1 MKVKLERCKKIF
13 SMFLIIVLLFGI
25 LPVSALQGNVSD
37 STTSRIVKE
46 IVEMREESVKYF
58 ICEDGSYIAATY
70 SSPVH
75 YEESG
80 KWEEIDNTLTLN
92 TKSGEAVYSTK
103 NGFDVTIPQNL
114 ISGRSITATNKGYTV
129 SFKIKGDTNGLNM
142 RTTASVVDT
151 DKLPSVVKMN
161 DTVKMT
167 GEVSASA
174 DISSSGTLTEG
185 QKIEKFNAEKM
196 TVENQTSAVV
206 YKNFLNRS
214 DLEYVVTSNSLK
226 ENIVVYAPQSEYIYR
241 FDLDSGGLMPAEQA
255 DGSIKWVDPKN
266 PDETVFLLDA
276 PYMYDANDNESF
288 DVSMSVE
295 ADGDGYVLTVRA
307 DSDWIGE
314 SGRAFPVVIDPSWS
328 IPKSNFKDVY
338 VINGIC
344 ANEPR
349 SIKEIRAGRNLTNT
363 VRSYVK
369 IEMPANLPAGSVI
382 TGGELTFQK
391 QNYFK
396 ALGHNDID
404 ILVYDCKDV
413 ADWSETT
420 VCWNAQPFDNSRNG
434 YLNNNAE
441 LIDSIPATSD
451 LDSYSFDLTEAVK
464 RWVYTGINK
473 GIMIASSDEVTRTQV
488 DFYSSR
494 ASKIEKRPVMSISFD
509 APRVSTQVW
518 NPGAGATT
526 SSLINVVSSSP
537 WTVDVS
543 DVPWLSVA
551 SVTDDGFKLRAQ
563 SNPYADVRTGTVV
576 AKMTADNT
584 EIGRITVT
592 QLGTEPAVV
601 LDRDRWDVDE
611 GGGHERLVEVSSNA
625 SWSVSTNSSW
635 ITLDKTS
642 GRGNSTFTMSIGT
655 PNETYTTRTG
665 TVTVQ
670 AGDVVETI
678 IVTQFD
684 EVSGY
689 FNSIGEDGVSRVKS
703 SSEYNH
709 KLSKWAMEL
718 AYAAYNPLVG
728 GFAQVVPGA
737 FMEDDIPTATE
748 LFELEGFNTQSFNYS
763 DSDTV
768 AHVIAHRNIT
778 FDLSESTVYGNN
790 NSYSGGNS
798 NESFKNGSI
807 GAGLLADYY
816 NDWDSADVFR
826 LGIYRDSWQNNGM
839 VHLSESVD
847 EQNRLSSNDVRT
859 LVVVDIRGSETLQ
872 DWVTNVGSQLNPSWG
887 SFDDGAET
895 VLNSLIHGT
904 GDTVNCTECNG
915 VGCVMCMGYISYYN
929 IQNPIV
935 LVTGHSLGAAVAN
948 LVAAHLSTCND
959 DNCCGILN
967 GDGTDVYGYTFAT
980 PNTVDTNEEGK
991 VVYTGDNIYNIMNN
1005 NDAVTFL
1012 PRTLNPSDW
1021 RNSVWKRHGVDLHIT
1036 MPMSVATP
1044 LLRDKNTA
1052 VIGFGGHAMST
1063 YNDWLAALPD
1073 KLGKTADDIDLNDL
1087 LALTDNRDELGLL
1100 PKILWAKCPVSVTL
1114 KDEDGNV
1121 LAFESSN
1128 ANAVSPQ
1135 LANSSGI
1142 VSLVTDNNEKV
1153 FFIPFG
1159 YETVDINIE
1168 AYDYGT
1174 MTFATEVAGLGSAFN
1189 KTYNNI
1195 NLYPGKQFTAQIAE
1209 NSLVEDIQPVHVDE
1223 NGEQIPVEEN
1233 PLLKSAVIDN
1243 PRVPY
1248 GTYSIITVVTDKS
1261 VIKVRFICRANGA
1274 TITYTPD
1281 NEGVI
1286 SYIDNGDTLTW
1297 VIRRKFASGTVNY
1310 DVGVKVDK
1318 VWYVTPN
1325 VFTLTVY

>member
-1 MKVKLERCKKIF
+1 MKVKFERCKKIF

-103 NGFDVTIPQNL
+103 NGFDVTITQNL
-114 ISGRSITATNKGYTV
+114 TSGRSITATNKGYTV
-129 SFKIKGDTNGLNM
+129 SFKIKGDTNDLNM

-214 DLEYVVTSNSLK
+214 DLEYVITSNSLK

-241 FDLDSGGLMPAEQA
+241 FDLNSDGLVPAEQA
-255 DGSIKWVDPKN
+255 DGSIKWTDPKN
-266 PDETVFLLDA
+266 PDETVFFLDA

-349 SIKEIRAGRNLTNT
+349 AIKEIRAGRNLTNT

-369 IEMPANLPAGSVI
+369 IEMPENLPAGSVI

-551 SVTDDGFKLRAQ
+551 SATDDGFKLRAQ

-576 AKMTADNT
+576 VKMTADNT

-611 GGGHERLVEVSSNA
+611 SGEHERLVEVSSNA
-625 SWSVSTNSSW
+625 SWSVSTDSSW

-670 AGDVVETI
+670 AGDAVETI

-718 AYAAYNPLVG
+718 AYAAYNPLTG
-728 GFAQVVPGA
+728 PIAGLVPGI

-748 LFELEGFNTQSFNYS
+748 LLELEGFNVQSFNYGAN
-763 DSDTV
+763 DAV
-768 AHVIAHRNIT
+768 AHVIAHRSIVAGADTSDSYNGIDFYRGGT
-778 FDLSESTVYGNN
+778 NNGTSEKLFCIDRDGYWNST
-790 NSYSGGNS
+790 
-798 NESFKNGSI
+798 
-807 GAGLLADYY
+807 
-816 NDWDSADVFR
+816 DVLR
-826 LGIYRDSWQNNGM
+826 LGFSRNSEQNNGM
-839 VHLSESVD
+839 VRLSESAD
-847 EQNRLSSNDVRT
+847 EQNQLNNDENRV
-859 LVVVDIRGSETLQ
+859 LIVVDIRGSETLQ
-872 DWVTNVGSQLNPSWG
+872 DWIVNAGTQIPEIKR
-887 SFDDGAET
+887 SFSDGKNI
-895 VLNSLIHGT
+895 VLNSLLHGT
-904 GDTVNCTECNG
+904 GDTANCTECDG
-915 VGCVMCMGYISYYN
+915 DGCVICMGYIPYYN

-959 DNCCGILN
+959 VNCCGILN

-980 PNTVDTNEEGK
+980 PNTVDTNEEGS

-1012 PRTLNPSDW
+1012 PRTIDFSNW
-1021 RNSVWKRHGVDLHIT
+1021 RNSMWKRHGVDLHIT
-1036 MPMSVATP
+1036 MPMSVKIQA
-1044 LLRDKNTA
+1044 LKDNGTA

-1261 VIKVRFICRANGA
+1261 VIKVRFICRTNGA

-1281 NEGVI
+1281 HEGVI

-1297 VIRRKFASGTVNY
+1297 VIRRKFASGTVDY

>member
-1 MKVKLERCKKIF
+1 MKVKFERCKKIF

-114 ISGRSITATNKGYTV
+114 TSGRSITATNKGYTV
-129 SFKIKGDTNGLNM
+129 SFKIKGDTNDLNM

-241 FDLDSGGLMPAEQA
+241 FDLNSDGLVPAEQA
-255 DGSIKWVDPKN
+255 DGSIKWTDPKN
-266 PDETVFLLDA
+266 PDETVFFLDA

-349 SIKEIRAGRNLTNT
+349 AIKEIRAGRNLTNT

-369 IEMPANLPAGSVI
+369 IEMPENLPAGSVI

-551 SVTDDGFKLRAQ
+551 SATDDGFKLRAQ

-576 AKMTADNT
+576 VKMTADNT

-611 GGGHERLVEVSSNA
+611 SGEHERLVEVSSNA
-625 SWSVSTNSSW
+625 SWSVSTDSSW

-670 AGDVVETI
+670 AGDAVETI

-718 AYAAYNPLVG
+718 AYAAYNPLTG
-728 GFAQVVPGA
+728 PIAGLVPGI

-748 LFELEGFNTQSFNYS
+748 LLELEGFNVQSFNYGAN
-763 DSDTV
+763 DAV
-768 AHVIAHRNIT
+768 AHVIAHRSIVAGADTSDSYNGIDFYRGGT
-778 FDLSESTVYGNN
+778 NNGTSEKLFCIDRDGYWNST
-790 NSYSGGNS
+790 
-798 NESFKNGSI
+798 
-807 GAGLLADYY
+807 
-816 NDWDSADVFR
+816 DVLR
-826 LGIYRDSWQNNGM
+826 LGFSRNSEQNNGM
-839 VHLSESVD
+839 VRLSESAD
-847 EQNRLSSNDVRT
+847 EQNQLNNDENRV
-859 LVVVDIRGSETLQ
+859 LIVVDIRGSETLQ
-872 DWVTNVGSQLNPSWG
+872 DWIVNAGTQIPEIKR
-887 SFDDGAET
+887 SFSDGKNI
-895 VLNSLIHGT
+895 VLNSLLHGT
-904 GDTVNCTECNG
+904 GDTANCTECDG
-915 VGCVMCMGYISYYN
+915 DGCVICMGYIPYYN

-959 DNCCGILN
+959 VNCCGILN

-980 PNTVDTNEEGK
+980 PNTVDTNEEGSF
-991 VVYTGDNIYNIMNN
+991 VYTGDNIYNIMNN

-1012 PRTLNPSDW
+1012 PRTIDFSKLLVLKNTH
-1021 RNSVWKRHGVDLHIT
+1021 RICRICLLHIHRNH
-1036 MPMSVATP
+1036 
-1044 LLRDKNTA
+1044 L
-1052 VIGFGGHAMST
+1052 AM
-1063 YNDWLAALPD
+1063 
-1073 KLGKTADDIDLNDL
+1073 
-1087 LALTDNRDELGLL
+1087 
-1100 PKILWAKCPVSVTL
+1100 
-1114 KDEDGNV
+1114 
-1121 LAFESSN
+1121 
-1128 ANAVSPQ
+1128 
-1135 LANSSGI
+1135 
-1142 VSLVTDNNEKV
+1142 
-1153 FFIPFG
+1153 
-1159 YETVDINIE
+1159 
-1168 AYDYGT
+1168 
-1174 MTFATEVAGLGSAFN
+1174 
-1189 KTYNNI
+1189 
-1195 NLYPGKQFTAQIAE
+1195 
-1209 NSLVEDIQPVHVDE
+1209 
-1223 NGEQIPVEEN
+1223 
-1233 PLLKSAVIDN
+1233 
-1243 PRVPY
+1243 
-1248 GTYSIITVVTDKS
+1248 
-1261 VIKVRFICRANGA
+1261 RA
-1274 TITYTPD
+1274 
-1281 NEGVI
+1281 
-1286 SYIDNGDTLTW
+1286 
-1297 VIRRKFASGTVNY
+1297 
-1310 DVGVKVDK
+1310 
-1318 VWYVTPN
+1318 
-1325 VFTLTVY
+1325 

>member
-1 MKVKLERCKKIF
+1 
-13 SMFLIIVLLFGI
+13 MFLIIVLLFGI

-114 ISGRSITATNKGYTV
+114 TSGRSITATNKGYTV

-161 DTVKMT
+161 DTVKIT

-196 TVENQTSAVV
+196 AVENQTSAVV

-241 FDLDSGGLMPAEQA
+241 FDLDSDGLVPAEQA

-266 PDETVFLLDA
+266 SDETVFLLDA

-349 SIKEIRAGRNLTNT
+349 AIKEIRAGRNLTNT

-369 IEMPANLPAGSVI
+369 IEMPENLPAGSVI

-576 AKMTADNT
+576 VKMTADST
-584 EIGRITVT
+584 EIGKITIT

-611 GGGHERLVEVSSNA
+611 SGEHERLVEVSSNA
-625 SWSVSTNSSW
+625 SWSVSTDSSW

-642 GRGNSTFTMSIGT
+642 GRGNSTFTMSIET
-655 PNETYTTRTG
+655 PNETHTTRTG

-670 AGDVVETI
+670 AEDVVETI
-678 IVTQFD
+678 VVTQFD

-718 AYAAYNPLVG
+718 AYAAYNPLTG
-728 GFAQVVPGA
+728 PIAGLVPGI

-748 LFELEGFNTQSFNYS
+748 LLESEGFNVQSFNYGE
-763 DSDTV
+763 SDTV

-778 FDLSESTVYGNN
+778 AELSVSDICEDNDLYFGGNENDSFRECDRNNYCVDNGSVYILRIGFDRNIGSNSQYVLNEAVNAQNQLNN
-790 NSYSGGNS
+790 N
-798 NESFKNGSI
+798 E
-807 GAGLLADYY
+807 D
-816 NDWDSADVFR
+816 
-826 LGIYRDSWQNNGM
+826 
-839 VHLSESVD
+839 
-847 EQNRLSSNDVRT
+847 RT
-859 LVVVDIRGSETLQ
+859 LVVVDVRGSETLQ
-872 DWVTNVGSQLNPSWG
+872 DWITNMGSQAG
-887 SFDDGAET
+887 SDSQSFET
-895 VLNSLIHGT
+895 GKNMVLTSLLHGT
-904 GDTVNCTECNG
+904 GDTASCLGCNG
-915 VGCVMCMGYISYYN
+915 AGCAICMGYIPYYN
-929 IQNPIV
+929 IHNPIV

-959 DNCCGILN
+959 ANCCGFLN

-980 PNTVDTNEEGK
+980 PNTVDTNEEGSI
-991 VVYTGDNIYNIMNN
+991 VYTGDNIYNILNN
-1005 NDAVTFL
+1005 NDAVTFV
-1012 PRTLNPSDW
+1012 PRTVDFSDW
-1021 RNSVWKRHGVDLHIT
+1021 RNTTWKRHGVDLRIT
-1036 MPMSVATP
+1036 MPMSIDKL
-1044 LLRDKNTA
+1044 LLRRLSTA
-1052 VIGFGGHAMST
+1052 AIGVGGHAMST

-1087 LALTDNRDELGLL
+1087 LALMDNRDELGLL

-1135 LANSSGI
+1135 MANSSGI

-1153 FFIPFG
+1153 FLIPFG

-1174 MTFATEVAGLGSAFN
+1174 MTFSTEVAGLGSAFN

-1297 VIRRKFASGTVNY
+1297 VIRRKFASGTVDY
-1310 DVGVKVDK
+1310 DVGVKVGN

>member
-1 MKVKLERCKKIF
+1 
-13 SMFLIIVLLFGI
+13 MFLIIVLLFGI

-114 ISGRSITATNKGYTV
+114 TSGRSITATNKGYTV
-129 SFKIKGDTNGLNM
+129 SFKIKGDTNDLNM

-241 FDLDSGGLMPAEQA
+241 FDLNSDGLVPAEQA
-255 DGSIKWVDPKN
+255 DGSIKWTDPKN
-266 PDETVFLLDA
+266 PDETVFFLDA

-349 SIKEIRAGRNLTNT
+349 AIKEIRAGRNLTNT

-369 IEMPANLPAGSVI
+369 IEMPENLPAGSVI

-551 SVTDDGFKLRAQ
+551 SATDDGFKLRAQ
-563 SNPYADVRTGTVV
+563 SNPYADVRTGTVAV
-576 AKMTADNT
+576 KMTADNT

-611 GGGHERLVEVSSNA
+611 SGEHERLVEVSSNA
-625 SWSVSTNSSW
+625 SWSVSTDSSW

-670 AGDVVETI
+670 AGDAVETI

-718 AYAAYNPLVG
+718 AYAAYNPLTG
-728 GFAQVVPGA
+728 PIAGLVPGI

-748 LFELEGFNTQSFNYS
+748 LLELEGFNVQSFNYGAN
-763 DSDTV
+763 DAV
-768 AHVIAHRNIT
+768 AHVIAHRSIVAGADTSDSYNGIDFYRGGT
-778 FDLSESTVYGNN
+778 NNGTSEKLFCIDRDGYWNST
-790 NSYSGGNS
+790 
-798 NESFKNGSI
+798 
-807 GAGLLADYY
+807 
-816 NDWDSADVFR
+816 DVLR
-826 LGIYRDSWQNNGM
+826 LGFSRNSEQNNGM
-839 VHLSESVD
+839 VRLSESAD
-847 EQNRLSSNDVRT
+847 EQNQLNNDENRV
-859 LVVVDIRGSETLQ
+859 LIVVDIRGSETLQ
-872 DWVTNVGSQLNPSWG
+872 DWIVNAGTQIPEIKRNFS
-887 SFDDGAET
+887 DGKNI
-895 VLNSLIHGT
+895 VLNSLLHGT
-904 GDTVNCTECNG
+904 GDTANCTECDG
-915 VGCVMCMGYISYYN
+915 DGCVICMGYIPYYN

-959 DNCCGILN
+959 VNCCGILN

-980 PNTVDTNEEGK
+980 PNTVDTNEEGS

-1012 PRTLNPSDW
+1012 PRTIDFSNW
-1021 RNSVWKRHGVDLHIT
+1021 RNSMWKRHGVDLHIT
-1036 MPMSVATP
+1036 MPMSVKIQA
-1044 LLRDKNTA
+1044 LKDNGTA

-1261 VIKVRFICRANGA
+1261 VIKVRFICRTNGA

-1281 NEGVI
+1281 HEGVI

-1297 VIRRKFASGTVNY
+1297 VIRRKFASGTVDY

>member
-1 MKVKLERCKKIF
+1 MKVKFERCKKIF

-114 ISGRSITATNKGYTV
+114 TSGRSITATNKGYTV
-129 SFKIKGDTNGLNM
+129 SFKIKGDTNDLNM

-214 DLEYVVTSNSLK
+214 DLEYVITSNSLK

-241 FDLDSGGLMPAEQA
+241 FDLNSDGLVPAEQA
-255 DGSIKWVDPKN
+255 DGSIKWTDPKN
-266 PDETVFLLDA
+266 PDETVIFLDA

-349 SIKEIRAGRNLTNT
+349 AIKEIRAGRNLTNT

-369 IEMPANLPAGSVI
+369 IEMPENLPAGSVI

-551 SVTDDGFKLRAQ
+551 SATDDGFKLRAQ

-576 AKMTADNT
+576 VKMTADNT

-611 GGGHERLVEVSSNA
+611 SGEHERLVEVSSNA
-625 SWSVSTNSSW
+625 SWSVSTDSSW

-670 AGDVVETI
+670 AGDAVETI

-718 AYAAYNPLVG
+718 AYAAYNPLTG
-728 GFAQVVPGA
+728 PIAGLVPGI

-748 LFELEGFNTQSFNYS
+748 LLELEGFNVQSFNYGAN
-763 DSDTV
+763 DAV
-768 AHVIAHRNIT
+768 AHVIAHRSIVAGADTSDSYNGIDFYRGGT
-778 FDLSESTVYGNN
+778 NNGTSEKLFCIDRDGYWNST
-790 NSYSGGNS
+790 
-798 NESFKNGSI
+798 
-807 GAGLLADYY
+807 
-816 NDWDSADVFR
+816 DVLR
-826 LGIYRDSWQNNGM
+826 LGFSRNSEQNNGM
-839 VHLSESVD
+839 VRLSESAD
-847 EQNRLSSNDVRT
+847 EQNQLNNDENRV
-859 LVVVDIRGSETLQ
+859 LIVVDIRGSETLQ
-872 DWVTNVGSQLNPSWG
+872 DWIVNAGTQIPEIKR
-887 SFDDGAET
+887 SFSDGKNI
-895 VLNSLIHGT
+895 VLNSLLHGT
-904 GDTVNCTECNG
+904 GDTANCTECDG
-915 VGCVMCMGYISYYN
+915 DGCVICMGYIPYYN

-959 DNCCGILN
+959 VNCCGILN

-980 PNTVDTNEEGK
+980 PNTVDTNEEGS

-1012 PRTLNPSDW
+1012 PRTIDFSNW
-1021 RNSVWKRHGVDLHIT
+1021 RNSMWKRHGVDLHIT
-1036 MPMSVATP
+1036 MPMSVKIQA
-1044 LLRDKNTA
+1044 LKDNGTA

-1261 VIKVRFICRANGA
+1261 VIKVRFICRTNGA

-1281 NEGVI
+1281 HEGVI

-1297 VIRRKFASGTVNY
+1297 VIRRKFASGTVDY

>member
-114 ISGRSITATNKGYTV
+114 TSGRSITATNKGYTV

-161 DTVKMT
+161 DTVKIT
-167 GEVSASA
+167 GEVSTSA

-196 TVENQTSAVV
+196 AVENQTSAVV

-241 FDLDSGGLMPAEQA
+241 FDLDSDGLVPAEQA

-266 PDETVFLLDA
+266 SDETVFLLDA

-349 SIKEIRAGRNLTNT
+349 AIKEIRAGRNLTNT

-369 IEMPANLPAGSVI
+369 IEMPENLPAGSVI

-494 ASKIEKRPVMSISFD
+494 A
-509 APRVSTQVW
+509 
-518 NPGAGATT
+518 
-526 SSLINVVSSSP
+526 
-537 WTVDVS
+537 
-543 DVPWLSVA
+543 
-551 SVTDDGFKLRAQ
+551 
-563 SNPYADVRTGTVV
+563 
-576 AKMTADNT
+576 
-584 EIGRITVT
+584 
-592 QLGTEPAVV
+592 
-601 LDRDRWDVDE
+601 
-611 GGGHERLVEVSSNA
+611 
-625 SWSVSTNSSW
+625 
-635 ITLDKTS
+635 
-642 GRGNSTFTMSIGT
+642 
-655 PNETYTTRTG
+655 
-665 TVTVQ
+665 
-670 AGDVVETI
+670 
-678 IVTQFD
+678 
-684 EVSGY
+684 
-689 FNSIGEDGVSRVKS
+689 
-703 SSEYNH
+703 
-709 KLSKWAMEL
+709 
-718 AYAAYNPLVG
+718 
-728 GFAQVVPGA
+728 
-737 FMEDDIPTATE
+737 
-748 LFELEGFNTQSFNYS
+748 
-763 DSDTV
+763 
-768 AHVIAHRNIT
+768 
-778 FDLSESTVYGNN
+778 
-790 NSYSGGNS
+790 
-798 NESFKNGSI
+798 
-807 GAGLLADYY
+807 
-816 NDWDSADVFR
+816 
-826 LGIYRDSWQNNGM
+826 
-839 VHLSESVD
+839 
-847 EQNRLSSNDVRT
+847 
-859 LVVVDIRGSETLQ
+859 
-872 DWVTNVGSQLNPSWG
+872 
-887 SFDDGAET
+887 
-895 VLNSLIHGT
+895 
-904 GDTVNCTECNG
+904 
-915 VGCVMCMGYISYYN
+915 
-929 IQNPIV
+929 
-935 LVTGHSLGAAVAN
+935 
-948 LVAAHLSTCND
+948 
-959 DNCCGILN
+959 
-967 GDGTDVYGYTFAT
+967 
-980 PNTVDTNEEGK
+980 
-991 VVYTGDNIYNIMNN
+991 
-1005 NDAVTFL
+1005 
-1012 PRTLNPSDW
+1012 
-1021 RNSVWKRHGVDLHIT
+1021 
-1036 MPMSVATP
+1036 
-1044 LLRDKNTA
+1044 
-1052 VIGFGGHAMST
+1052 
-1063 YNDWLAALPD
+1063 
-1073 KLGKTADDIDLNDL
+1073 
-1087 LALTDNRDELGLL
+1087 
-1100 PKILWAKCPVSVTL
+1100 
-1114 KDEDGNV
+1114 
-1121 LAFESSN
+1121 
-1128 ANAVSPQ
+1128 
-1135 LANSSGI
+1135 
-1142 VSLVTDNNEKV
+1142 
-1153 FFIPFG
+1153 
-1159 YETVDINIE
+1159 
-1168 AYDYGT
+1168 
-1174 MTFATEVAGLGSAFN
+1174 
-1189 KTYNNI
+1189 
-1195 NLYPGKQFTAQIAE
+1195 
-1209 NSLVEDIQPVHVDE
+1209 
-1223 NGEQIPVEEN
+1223 
-1233 PLLKSAVIDN
+1233 
-1243 PRVPY
+1243 
-1248 GTYSIITVVTDKS
+1248 
-1261 VIKVRFICRANGA
+1261 
-1274 TITYTPD
+1274 
-1281 NEGVI
+1281 
-1286 SYIDNGDTLTW
+1286 
-1297 VIRRKFASGTVNY
+1297 
-1310 DVGVKVDK
+1310 
-1318 VWYVTPN
+1318 
-1325 VFTLTVY
+1325 

>member
-1 MKVKLERCKKIF
+1 
-13 SMFLIIVLLFGI
+13 MFLIIVLLFGI
-25 LPVSALQGNVSD
+25 LPVSALQRNVSD

-114 ISGRSITATNKGYTV
+114 TGGRSITATNKGYTV

-167 GEVSASA
+167 GEVSSSV

-349 SIKEIRAGRNLTNT
+349 AIKEIRAGRNLTNT

-369 IEMPANLPAGSVI
+369 IEMPENLPAGSVI
-382 TGGELTFQK
+382 TGGELTFRK

-494 ASKIEKRPVMSISFD
+494 ASKIE
-509 APRVSTQVW
+509 
-518 NPGAGATT
+518 N
-526 SSLINVVSSSP
+526 
-537 WTVDVS
+537 
-543 DVPWLSVA
+543 
-551 SVTDDGFKLRAQ
+551 
-563 SNPYADVRTGTVV
+563 
-576 AKMTADNT
+576 
-584 EIGRITVT
+584 
-592 QLGTEPAVV
+592 
-601 LDRDRWDVDE
+601 DR
-611 GGGHERLVEVSSNA
+611 
-625 SWSVSTNSSW
+625 
-635 ITLDKTS
+635 
-642 GRGNSTFTMSIGT
+642 
-655 PNETYTTRTG
+655 
-665 TVTVQ
+665 
-670 AGDVVETI
+670 
-678 IVTQFD
+678 
-684 EVSGY
+684 
-689 FNSIGEDGVSRVKS
+689 
-703 SSEYNH
+703 
-709 KLSKWAMEL
+709 
-718 AYAAYNPLVG
+718 
-728 GFAQVVPGA
+728 
-737 FMEDDIPTATE
+737 
-748 LFELEGFNTQSFNYS
+748 
-763 DSDTV
+763 
-768 AHVIAHRNIT
+768 
-778 FDLSESTVYGNN
+778 
-790 NSYSGGNS
+790 
-798 NESFKNGSI
+798 
-807 GAGLLADYY
+807 
-816 NDWDSADVFR
+816 
-826 LGIYRDSWQNNGM
+826 
-839 VHLSESVD
+839 
-847 EQNRLSSNDVRT
+847 
-859 LVVVDIRGSETLQ
+859 
-872 DWVTNVGSQLNPSWG
+872 
-887 SFDDGAET
+887 
-895 VLNSLIHGT
+895 
-904 GDTVNCTECNG
+904 
-915 VGCVMCMGYISYYN
+915 
-929 IQNPIV
+929 
-935 LVTGHSLGAAVAN
+935 
-948 LVAAHLSTCND
+948 
-959 DNCCGILN
+959 
-967 GDGTDVYGYTFAT
+967 
-980 PNTVDTNEEGK
+980 
-991 VVYTGDNIYNIMNN
+991 
-1005 NDAVTFL
+1005 
-1012 PRTLNPSDW
+1012 
-1021 RNSVWKRHGVDLHIT
+1021 
-1036 MPMSVATP
+1036 
-1044 LLRDKNTA
+1044 
-1052 VIGFGGHAMST
+1052 
-1063 YNDWLAALPD
+1063 
-1073 KLGKTADDIDLNDL
+1073 
-1087 LALTDNRDELGLL
+1087 
-1100 PKILWAKCPVSVTL
+1100 
-1114 KDEDGNV
+1114 
-1121 LAFESSN
+1121 
-1128 ANAVSPQ
+1128 
-1135 LANSSGI
+1135 
-1142 VSLVTDNNEKV
+1142 
-1153 FFIPFG
+1153 
-1159 YETVDINIE
+1159 
-1168 AYDYGT
+1168 
-1174 MTFATEVAGLGSAFN
+1174 
-1189 KTYNNI
+1189 
-1195 NLYPGKQFTAQIAE
+1195 
-1209 NSLVEDIQPVHVDE
+1209 
-1223 NGEQIPVEEN
+1223 
-1233 PLLKSAVIDN
+1233 
-1243 PRVPY
+1243 
-1248 GTYSIITVVTDKS
+1248 
-1261 VIKVRFICRANGA
+1261 
-1274 TITYTPD
+1274 
-1281 NEGVI
+1281 
-1286 SYIDNGDTLTW
+1286 
-1297 VIRRKFASGTVNY
+1297 
-1310 DVGVKVDK
+1310 
-1318 VWYVTPN
+1318 
-1325 VFTLTVY
+1325 

>member
-1 MKVKLERCKKIF
+1 MKVKFERCKKIF

-114 ISGRSITATNKGYTV
+114 TGGRSITATNKGYTV

-255 DGSIKWVDPKN
+255 DGSIKWIDPKN

-344 ANEPR
+344 TNEPR
-349 SIKEIRAGRNLTNT
+349 AIKEIRAGRNLTNT

-369 IEMPANLPAGSVI
+369 IEMPENLPAGSVI
-382 TGGELTFQK
+382 TGGELTFRK

-576 AKMTADNT
+576 VKMTADST
-584 EIGRITVT
+584 EIGKITIT

-611 GGGHERLVEVSSNA
+611 SGEHERLVEVSSNA
-625 SWSVSTNSSW
+625 SWSVSTDSSW

-642 GRGNSTFTMSIGT
+642 GRGNSTFTMSIET
-655 PNETYTTRTG
+655 PNETHTTRTG

-678 IVTQFD
+678 VVTQFD

-718 AYAAYNPLVG
+718 AYAAYNPLTG
-728 GFAQVVPGA
+728 PIAGLVPGI

-748 LFELEGFNTQSFNYS
+748 LLESEGFNVQSFNYGE
-763 DSDTV
+763 SDTV

-778 FDLSESTVYGNN
+778 AELSVSDICEDNDLYFGGNENDSFRECDRNNYCVDNGSVYILRIGFDRNIGSNSQYVLNEAVNAQNQLNN
-790 NSYSGGNS
+790 N
-798 NESFKNGSI
+798 E
-807 GAGLLADYY
+807 D
-816 NDWDSADVFR
+816 
-826 LGIYRDSWQNNGM
+826 
-839 VHLSESVD
+839 
-847 EQNRLSSNDVRT
+847 RT
-859 LVVVDIRGSETLQ
+859 LVVVDVRGSETLQ
-872 DWVTNVGSQLNPSWG
+872 DWITNMGSQAG
-887 SFDDGAET
+887 SDSQSFET
-895 VLNSLIHGT
+895 GKNMVLTSLLHGT
-904 GDTVNCTECNG
+904 GDTASCLGCNG
-915 VGCVMCMGYISYYN
+915 AGCAICMGYISYYN
-929 IQNPIV
+929 IHNPIV

-959 DNCCGILN
+959 ANCCGFLN

-980 PNTVDTNEEGK
+980 PNTVDTNEEGSI
-991 VVYTGDNIYNIMNN
+991 VYTGDNIYNILNN
-1005 NDAVTFL
+1005 NDAVTFV
-1012 PRTLNPSDW
+1012 PRTVDFSDW
-1021 RNSVWKRHGVDLHIT
+1021 RNTTWKRHGVDLRIT
-1036 MPMSVATP
+1036 MPMSIDKL
-1044 LLRDKNTA
+1044 LLRRLSTA
-1052 VIGFGGHAMST
+1052 AIGAGGHAMST

-1135 LANSSGI
+1135 MANSSGI

-1153 FFIPFG
+1153 FLIPFG

-1174 MTFATEVAGLGSAFN
+1174 MTFSTEVAGLGSAFN

-1297 VIRRKFASGTVNY
+1297 VIRRKFASGTVDY
-1310 DVGVKVDK
+1310 DVGVKVGN

>member
-1 MKVKLERCKKIF
+1 MKVKFERCKKIF

-114 ISGRSITATNKGYTV
+114 TSGRSITATNKGYTV
-129 SFKIKGDTNGLNM
+129 SFKIKGDTNDLNM

-241 FDLDSGGLMPAEQA
+241 FDLNSDGLVPAEQA
-255 DGSIKWVDPKN
+255 DGSIKWTDPKN
-266 PDETVFLLDA
+266 PDETVFFLDA

-349 SIKEIRAGRNLTNT
+349 AIKEIRAGRNLTNT

-369 IEMPANLPAGSVI
+369 IEMPENLPAGSVI

-551 SVTDDGFKLRAQ
+551 SATDDGFKLRAQ

-576 AKMTADNT
+576 VKMTADNT

-611 GGGHERLVEVSSNA
+611 SGEHERLVEVSSNA
-625 SWSVSTNSSW
+625 SWSVSTDSSW

-670 AGDVVETI
+670 AGDAVETI

-718 AYAAYNPLVG
+718 AYAAYNPLTG
-728 GFAQVVPGA
+728 PIAGLVPGI

-748 LFELEGFNTQSFNYS
+748 LLELEGFNVQSFNYGAN
-763 DSDTV
+763 DAV
-768 AHVIAHRNIT
+768 AHVIAHRSIVAGADTSDSYNGIDFYRGGT
-778 FDLSESTVYGNN
+778 NNGTSEKLFCIDRDGYWNST
-790 NSYSGGNS
+790 
-798 NESFKNGSI
+798 
-807 GAGLLADYY
+807 
-816 NDWDSADVFR
+816 DVLR
-826 LGIYRDSWQNNGM
+826 LGFSRNSEQNNGM
-839 VHLSESVD
+839 VRLSESAD
-847 EQNRLSSNDVRT
+847 EQNQLNNDENRV
-859 LVVVDIRGSETLQ
+859 LIVVDIRGSETLQ
-872 DWVTNVGSQLNPSWG
+872 DWIVNAGTQIPEIKR
-887 SFDDGAET
+887 SFSDGKNI
-895 VLNSLIHGT
+895 VLNSLLHGT
-904 GDTVNCTECNG
+904 GDTANCTECDG
-915 VGCVMCMGYISYYN
+915 DGCVICMGYIPYYN

-959 DNCCGILN
+959 VNCCGILN

-980 PNTVDTNEEGK
+980 PNTVDTNEEGS

-1012 PRTLNPSDW
+1012 PRTIDFSNW
-1021 RNSVWKRHGVDLHIT
+1021 RNSMWKRHGVDLHIT
-1036 MPMSVATP
+1036 MPMSVKIQA
-1044 LLRDKNTA
+1044 LKDNGTA

-1153 FFIPFG
+1153 FFIPFD

-1261 VIKVRFICRANGA
+1261 VIKVRFICRTNGA

-1281 NEGVI
+1281 HEGVI

-1297 VIRRKFASGTVNY
+1297 VIRRKFASGTVDY

>member
-1 MKVKLERCKKIF
+1 MKVKFERCKKIF

-75 YEESG
+75 YEGSG

-114 ISGRSITATNKGYTV
+114 TSGRSITATNKGYTV

-551 SVTDDGFKLRAQ
+551 SATDDGFKLRAQ

-576 AKMTADNT
+576 VKMTADNT

-611 GGGHERLVEVSSNA
+611 SGEHERLVEVSSNA
-625 SWSVSTNSSW
+625 SWSVSTDSSW

-670 AGDVVETI
+670 AGDAVETI

-718 AYAAYNPLVG
+718 AYAAYNPLTG
-728 GFAQVVPGA
+728 PIAGLVPGI

-748 LFELEGFNTQSFNYS
+748 LLELEGFNVQSFNYGAN
-763 DSDTV
+763 DAV
-768 AHVIAHRNIT
+768 AHVIAHRSIVAGADTSDSYNGIDFYRGGT
-778 FDLSESTVYGNN
+778 NNGTSEKLFCIDRDGYWNST
-790 NSYSGGNS
+790 
-798 NESFKNGSI
+798 
-807 GAGLLADYY
+807 
-816 NDWDSADVFR
+816 DVLR
-826 LGIYRDSWQNNGM
+826 LGFSRNSEQNNGM
-839 VHLSESVD
+839 VRLSESAD
-847 EQNRLSSNDVRT
+847 EQNQLNNDENRV
-859 LVVVDIRGSETLQ
+859 LIVVDIRGSETLQ
-872 DWVTNVGSQLNPSWG
+872 DWIVNAGTQIPEIKR
-887 SFDDGAET
+887 SFSDGKNI
-895 VLNSLIHGT
+895 VLNSLLHGT
-904 GDTVNCTECNG
+904 GDTANCTECDG
-915 VGCVMCMGYISYYN
+915 DGCVICMGYIPYYN

-959 DNCCGILN
+959 VNCCGILN

-980 PNTVDTNEEGK
+980 PNTVDTNEEGS

-1012 PRTLNPSDW
+1012 PRTIDFSNW
-1021 RNSVWKRHGVDLHIT
+1021 RNSMWKRHGVDLHIT
-1036 MPMSVATP
+1036 MPMSVKIQA
-1044 LLRDKNTA
+1044 LKDNGTA

-1261 VIKVRFICRANGA
+1261 VIKVRFICRTNGA

-1281 NEGVI
+1281 HEGVI

-1297 VIRRKFASGTVNY
+1297 VIRRKFASGTVDY

>member
-1 MKVKLERCKKIF
+1 MKVKFERCKKIF

-114 ISGRSITATNKGYTV
+114 TSGRSITATNKGYTV
-129 SFKIKGDTNGLNM
+129 SFKIKGDTNDLNM

-241 FDLDSGGLMPAEQA
+241 FDLNSDGLVPAEQA
-255 DGSIKWVDPKN
+255 DGSIKWTDPKN
-266 PDETVFLLDA
+266 PDETVFFLDA

-349 SIKEIRAGRNLTNT
+349 AIKEIRAGRNLTNT

-369 IEMPANLPAGSVI
+369 IEMPENLPAGSVI

-551 SVTDDGFKLRAQ
+551 SATDDGFKLRAQ

-576 AKMTADNT
+576 VKMTADNT

-611 GGGHERLVEVSSNA
+611 SGEHERLVEVSSNA
-625 SWSVSTNSSW
+625 SWSVSTDSSW

-670 AGDVVETI
+670 AGDAVETI

-689 FNSIGEDGVSRVKS
+689 FNSIGEDGVSRAKS

-718 AYAAYNPLVG
+718 AYAAYNPLTG
-728 GFAQVVPGA
+728 PIAGLVPGI

-748 LFELEGFNTQSFNYS
+748 LLELEGFNVQSFNYGAN
-763 DSDTV
+763 DAV
-768 AHVIAHRNIT
+768 AHVIAHRSIVAGADTSDSYNGIDFYRGGT
-778 FDLSESTVYGNN
+778 NNGTSEKLFCIDRDGYWNST
-790 NSYSGGNS
+790 
-798 NESFKNGSI
+798 
-807 GAGLLADYY
+807 
-816 NDWDSADVFR
+816 DVLR
-826 LGIYRDSWQNNGM
+826 LGFSRNSEQNNGM
-839 VHLSESVD
+839 VRLSESAD
-847 EQNRLSSNDVRT
+847 EQNQLNNDENRV
-859 LVVVDIRGSETLQ
+859 LIVVDIRGSETLQ
-872 DWVTNVGSQLNPSWG
+872 DWIVNAGTQIPEIKR
-887 SFDDGAET
+887 SFSDGKNI
-895 VLNSLIHGT
+895 VLNSLLHGT
-904 GDTVNCTECNG
+904 GDTANCTECDG
-915 VGCVMCMGYISYYN
+915 DGCVICMGYIPYYN

-959 DNCCGILN
+959 VNCCGILN

-980 PNTVDTNEEGK
+980 PNTVDTNEEGSF
-991 VVYTGDNIYNIMNN
+991 VYTGDNIYNIMNN

-1012 PRTLNPSDW
+1012 PRTIDFSNW
-1021 RNSVWKRHGVDLHIT
+1021 RNSMWKRHGVDLHIT
-1036 MPMSVATP
+1036 MPMSVKIQA
-1044 LLRDKNTA
+1044 LKDNGTA

-1261 VIKVRFICRANGA
+1261 VIKVRFICRTNGA

-1281 NEGVI
+1281 HEGVI

-1297 VIRRKFASGTVNY
+1297 VIRRKFASGTVDY

>member
-1 MKVKLERCKKIF
+1 MKVKFERCKKIF

-114 ISGRSITATNKGYTV
+114 TGGRSITATNKGYTV

-255 DGSIKWVDPKN
+255 DGSIKWIDPKN

-349 SIKEIRAGRNLTNT
+349 AIKEIRAGRNLTNT

-369 IEMPANLPAGSVI
+369 IEMPENLPAGSVI
-382 TGGELTFQK
+382 TGGELTFRK

-576 AKMTADNT
+576 VKMTADST
-584 EIGRITVT
+584 EIGKITIT

-611 GGGHERLVEVSSNA
+611 SGEHERLVEVSSNA
-625 SWSVSTNSSW
+625 SWSVSTDSSW

-642 GRGNSTFTMSIGT
+642 GRGNSTFTMSIET
-655 PNETYTTRTG
+655 PNETHTTRTG

-678 IVTQFD
+678 VVTQFD

-709 KLSKWAMEL
+709 KLSKLAMEL
-718 AYAAYNPLVG
+718 AYAAYNPLTG
-728 GFAQVVPGA
+728 PIAGLVPGI

-748 LFELEGFNTQSFNYS
+748 LLESEGFNVQSFNYGE
-763 DSDTV
+763 SDTV

-778 FDLSESTVYGNN
+778 AELSVSDICEDNDLYFGGNENDSFRECDRNNYCVDNGSVYILRIGFDRNIGSNSQYVLNEAVNAQNQLNN
-790 NSYSGGNS
+790 N
-798 NESFKNGSI
+798 E
-807 GAGLLADYY
+807 D
-816 NDWDSADVFR
+816 
-826 LGIYRDSWQNNGM
+826 
-839 VHLSESVD
+839 
-847 EQNRLSSNDVRT
+847 RT
-859 LVVVDIRGSETLQ
+859 LVVVDVRGSETLQ
-872 DWVTNVGSQLNPSWG
+872 DWITNMGSQAG
-887 SFDDGAET
+887 SDSQSFET
-895 VLNSLIHGT
+895 GKNMVLTSLLHGT
-904 GDTVNCTECNG
+904 GDTASCLGCNG
-915 VGCVMCMGYISYYN
+915 AGCAICMGYIPYYN
-929 IQNPIV
+929 IHNPIV

-959 DNCCGILN
+959 ANCCGFLN

-980 PNTVDTNEEGK
+980 PNTVDTNEEGSI
-991 VVYTGDNIYNIMNN
+991 VYTGDNIYNILNN
-1005 NDAVTFL
+1005 NDAVTFV
-1012 PRTLNPSDW
+1012 PRTVDFSDW
-1021 RNSVWKRHGVDLHIT
+1021 RNTTWKRHGVDLRIT
-1036 MPMSVATP
+1036 MPMSIDKL
-1044 LLRDKNTA
+1044 LLRRLSTA
-1052 VIGFGGHAMST
+1052 AIGAGGHAMST

-1135 LANSSGI
+1135 MANSSGI

-1153 FFIPFG
+1153 FLIPFG

-1174 MTFATEVAGLGSAFN
+1174 MTFSTEVAGLGSAFN

-1297 VIRRKFASGTVNY
+1297 VIRRKFASGTVDY
-1310 DVGVKVDK
+1310 DVGVKVGN

>member
-1 MKVKLERCKKIF
+1 MKVKFERCKKIF

-114 ISGRSITATNKGYTV
+114 TSGRSITATNKGYTV
-129 SFKIKGDTNGLNM
+129 SFKIKGDTNDLNM

-241 FDLDSGGLMPAEQA
+241 FDLNSDGLVPAEQA
-255 DGSIKWVDPKN
+255 DGSIKWTDPKN
-266 PDETVFLLDA
+266 PDETVFFLDA

-349 SIKEIRAGRNLTNT
+349 AIKEIRAGRNLTNT

-369 IEMPANLPAGSVI
+369 IEMPENLPAGSVI

-473 GIMIASSDEVTRTQV
+473 GNMIASSDEVTRTQV

-551 SVTDDGFKLRAQ
+551 SATDDGFKLRAQ

-576 AKMTADNT
+576 VKMTADNT

-611 GGGHERLVEVSSNA
+611 SGEHERLVEVSSNA
-625 SWSVSTNSSW
+625 SWSVSTDSSW

-670 AGDVVETI
+670 AGDAVETI

-718 AYAAYNPLVG
+718 AYAAYNPLTG
-728 GFAQVVPGA
+728 PIAGLVPGI

-748 LFELEGFNTQSFNYS
+748 LLELEGFNVQSFNYGAN
-763 DSDTV
+763 DAV
-768 AHVIAHRNIT
+768 AHVIAHRSIVAGADTSDSYNGIDFYRGGT
-778 FDLSESTVYGNN
+778 NNGTSEKLFCIDRDGYWNST
-790 NSYSGGNS
+790 
-798 NESFKNGSI
+798 
-807 GAGLLADYY
+807 
-816 NDWDSADVFR
+816 DVLR
-826 LGIYRDSWQNNGM
+826 LGFSRNSEQNNGM
-839 VHLSESVD
+839 VRLSESAD
-847 EQNRLSSNDVRT
+847 EQNQLNNDENRV
-859 LVVVDIRGSETLQ
+859 LIVVDIRGSETLQ
-872 DWVTNVGSQLNPSWG
+872 DWIVNAGTQIPEIKR
-887 SFDDGAET
+887 SFSDGKNI
-895 VLNSLIHGT
+895 VLNSLLHGT
-904 GDTVNCTECNG
+904 GDTANCTECDG
-915 VGCVMCMGYISYYN
+915 DGCVICMGYIPYYN

-959 DNCCGILN
+959 VNCCGILN

-980 PNTVDTNEEGK
+980 PNTVDTNEEGS

-1012 PRTLNPSDW
+1012 PRTIDFSNW
-1021 RNSVWKRHGVDLHIT
+1021 RNSMWKRHGVDLHIT
-1036 MPMSVATP
+1036 MPMSVKIQA
-1044 LLRDKNTA
+1044 LKDNGTA

-1261 VIKVRFICRANGA
+1261 VIKVRFICRTNGA

-1281 NEGVI
+1281 HEGVI

-1297 VIRRKFASGTVNY
+1297 VIRRKFASGTVDY

>member
-1 MKVKLERCKKIF
+1 MKVKFERCKKIF

-114 ISGRSITATNKGYTV
+114 TSGRSITATNKGYTV
-129 SFKIKGDTNGLNM
+129 SFKIKGDTNDLNM

-214 DLEYVVTSNSLK
+214 DLEYVITSNSLK

-241 FDLDSGGLMPAEQA
+241 FDLNSDGLVPAEQA
-255 DGSIKWVDPKN
+255 DGSIKWTDPKN
-266 PDETVFLLDA
+266 PDETVFFLDA

-349 SIKEIRAGRNLTNT
+349 AIKEIRAGRNLTNT

-369 IEMPANLPAGSVI
+369 IEMPENLPAGSVI

-551 SVTDDGFKLRAQ
+551 SATDDGFKLRAQ

-576 AKMTADNT
+576 VKMTADNT

-611 GGGHERLVEVSSNA
+611 SGEHERLVEVSSNA
-625 SWSVSTNSSW
+625 SWSVSTDSSW

-670 AGDVVETI
+670 AGDAVETI

-718 AYAAYNPLVG
+718 AYAAYNPLTG
-728 GFAQVVPGA
+728 PIAGLVPGI

-748 LFELEGFNTQSFNYS
+748 LLELEGFNVQSFNYGAN
-763 DSDTV
+763 DAV
-768 AHVIAHRNIT
+768 AHVIAHRSIVAGADTSDSYNGIDFYRGGT
-778 FDLSESTVYGNN
+778 NNGTSEKLFCIDRDGYWNST
-790 NSYSGGNS
+790 
-798 NESFKNGSI
+798 
-807 GAGLLADYY
+807 
-816 NDWDSADVFR
+816 DVLR
-826 LGIYRDSWQNNGM
+826 LGFSRNSEQNNGM
-839 VHLSESVD
+839 VRLSESAD
-847 EQNRLSSNDVRT
+847 EQNQLNNDENRV
-859 LVVVDIRGSETLQ
+859 LIVVDIRGSETLQ
-872 DWVTNVGSQLNPSWG
+872 DWIVNAGTQIPEIKR
-887 SFDDGAET
+887 SFSDGKNI
-895 VLNSLIHGT
+895 VLNSLLHGT
-904 GDTVNCTECNG
+904 GDTANCTECDG
-915 VGCVMCMGYISYYN
+915 DGCVICMGYIPYYN

-959 DNCCGILN
+959 VNCCGILN

-980 PNTVDTNEEGK
+980 PNTVDTNEEGS
-991 VVYTGDNIYNIMNN
+991 VVYTEDNIYNIMNN

-1012 PRTLNPSDW
+1012 PRTIDFSNW
-1021 RNSVWKRHGVDLHIT
+1021 RNSMWKRHGVDLHIT
-1036 MPMSVATP
+1036 MPMSVKIQA
-1044 LLRDKNTA
+1044 LKDNGTA

-1261 VIKVRFICRANGA
+1261 VIKVRFICRTNGA

-1281 NEGVI
+1281 HEGVI

-1297 VIRRKFASGTVNY
+1297 VIRRKFASGTVDY

>member
-1 MKVKLERCKKIF
+1 
-13 SMFLIIVLLFGI
+13 
-25 LPVSALQGNVSD
+25 
-37 STTSRIVKE
+37 
-46 IVEMREESVKYF
+46 
-58 ICEDGSYIAATY
+58 
-70 SSPVH
+70 
-75 YEESG
+75 
-80 KWEEIDNTLTLN
+80 
-92 TKSGEAVYSTK
+92 
-103 NGFDVTIPQNL
+103 
-114 ISGRSITATNKGYTV
+114 
-129 SFKIKGDTNGLNM
+129 
-142 RTTASVVDT
+142 
-151 DKLPSVVKMN
+151 
-161 DTVKMT
+161 
-167 GEVSASA
+167 
-174 DISSSGTLTEG
+174 
-185 QKIEKFNAEKM
+185 
-196 TVENQTSAVV
+196 
-206 YKNFLNRS
+206 
-214 DLEYVVTSNSLK
+214 
-226 ENIVVYAPQSEYIYR
+226 
-241 FDLDSGGLMPAEQA
+241 
-255 DGSIKWVDPKN
+255 
-266 PDETVFLLDA
+266 
-276 PYMYDANDNESF
+276 
-288 DVSMSVE
+288 
-295 ADGDGYVLTVRA
+295 
-307 DSDWIGE
+307 
-314 SGRAFPVVIDPSWS
+314 
-328 IPKSNFKDVY
+328 
-338 VINGIC
+338 
-344 ANEPR
+344 
-349 SIKEIRAGRNLTNT
+349 
-363 VRSYVK
+363 
-369 IEMPANLPAGSVI
+369 
-382 TGGELTFQK
+382 
-391 QNYFK
+391 
-396 ALGHNDID
+396 
-404 ILVYDCKDV
+404 
-413 ADWSETT
+413 
-420 VCWNAQPFDNSRNG
+420 
-434 YLNNNAE
+434 
-441 LIDSIPATSD
+441 
-451 LDSYSFDLTEAVK
+451 
-464 RWVYTGINK
+464 
-473 GIMIASSDEVTRTQV
+473 
-488 DFYSSR
+488 
-494 ASKIEKRPVMSISFD
+494 
-509 APRVSTQVW
+509 
-518 NPGAGATT
+518 
-526 SSLINVVSSSP
+526 
-537 WTVDVS
+537 
-543 DVPWLSVA
+543 
-551 SVTDDGFKLRAQ
+551 
-563 SNPYADVRTGTVV
+563 
-576 AKMTADNT
+576 MTADNT

-611 GGGHERLVEVSSNA
+611 SGDHERLVEVSSNA
-625 SWSVSTNSSW
+625 SWSVSTDSSW

-678 IVTQFD
+678 VVTQFD

-689 FNSIGEDGVSRVKS
+689 FNSIGEDDVSRVKS

-718 AYAAYNPLVG
+718 SYAAYNPLTG
-728 GFAQVVPGA
+728 PIAPVVPGLL
-737 FMEDDIPTATE
+737 MEDDIPTATE
-748 LFELEGFNTQSFNYS
+748 LLESEGFNVHSFNYGAN
-763 DSDTV
+763 DSV

-778 FDLSESTVYGNN
+778 AGLDTSYVYKNN
-790 NSYSGGNS
+790 NLYSGGNS
-798 NESFKNGSI
+798 NGSVRTSVWSNCCSTYNYIWNQRNGSNRNT
-807 GAGLLADYY
+807 G
-816 NDWDSADVFR
+816 
-826 LGIYRDSWQNNGM
+826 QNNR
-839 VHLSESVD
+839 VVCLSEATN
-847 EQNRLSSNDVRT
+847 EQDQLNNTKSKT
-859 LVVVDIRGSETLQ
+859 LVVVDVRGSETLQ
-872 DWVTNVGSQLNPSWG
+872 DWIINMGSQAG
-887 SFDDGAET
+887 SNSQSFETGKNT
-895 VLNSLIHGT
+895 VLTSLLHGT
-904 GDTVNCTECNG
+904 GDTASCTECDG
-915 VGCVMCMGYISYYN
+915 AGCVTCVGYIPYYN

-948 LVAAHLSTCND
+948 LVAAHLSTC
-959 DNCCGILN
+959 DNISCCGALN
-967 GDGTDVYGYTFAT
+967 GDGSDVYGYTFAT
-980 PNTVDTNEEGK
+980 PNTVDTNEEGN
-991 VVYTGDNIYNIMNN
+991 VVYTGNNIYNIMNN
-1005 NDAVTFL
+1005 NDAVPFL
-1012 PRTLNPSDW
+1012 PRTFDRTNWQSSAW
-1021 RNSVWKRHGVDLHIT
+1021 RRHGVDLHIT

-1087 LALTDNRDELGLL
+1087 LALADNRDELGLL

-1281 NEGVI
+1281 HEGVI

-1297 VIRRKFASGTVNY
+1297 VIRRKFASGTVDY

>member
-1 MKVKLERCKKIF
+1 M
-13 SMFLIIVLLFGI
+13 
-25 LPVSALQGNVSD
+25 
-37 STTSRIVKE
+37 
-46 IVEMREESVKYF
+46 
-58 ICEDGSYIAATY
+58 
-70 SSPVH
+70 
-75 YEESG
+75 
-80 KWEEIDNTLTLN
+80 
-92 TKSGEAVYSTK
+92 
-103 NGFDVTIPQNL
+103 
-114 ISGRSITATNKGYTV
+114 
-129 SFKIKGDTNGLNM
+129 
-142 RTTASVVDT
+142 
-151 DKLPSVVKMN
+151 
-161 DTVKMT
+161 
-167 GEVSASA
+167 
-174 DISSSGTLTEG
+174 
-185 QKIEKFNAEKM
+185 
-196 TVENQTSAVV
+196 V

-255 DGSIKWVDPKN
+255 DGSIKWIDPKN

-349 SIKEIRAGRNLTNT
+349 AIKEIRAGRNLTNT

-369 IEMPANLPAGSVI
+369 IEMPENLPAGSVI
-382 TGGELTFQK
+382 TGGELTFRK

-576 AKMTADNT
+576 VKMTADST
-584 EIGRITVT
+584 EIGKITIT

-611 GGGHERLVEVSSNA
+611 SGEHERLVEVSSNA
-625 SWSVSTNSSW
+625 SWSVSTDSSW

-642 GRGNSTFTMSIGT
+642 GRGNSTFTMSIET
-655 PNETYTTRTG
+655 PNETHTTRTG

-678 IVTQFD
+678 VVTQFD

-718 AYAAYNPLVG
+718 AYAAYNPLTG
-728 GFAQVVPGA
+728 PIAGLVPGI

-748 LFELEGFNTQSFNYS
+748 LLESEGFNVQSFNYGE
-763 DSDTV
+763 SDTV

-778 FDLSESTVYGNN
+778 AELSVSDICEDNDLYFGGNENDSFRECDRNNYCVDNGSVYILRIGFDRNIGSNSQYVLNEAVNAQNQLNN
-790 NSYSGGNS
+790 N
-798 NESFKNGSI
+798 E
-807 GAGLLADYY
+807 D
-816 NDWDSADVFR
+816 
-826 LGIYRDSWQNNGM
+826 
-839 VHLSESVD
+839 
-847 EQNRLSSNDVRT
+847 RT
-859 LVVVDIRGSETLQ
+859 LVVVDVRGSETLQ
-872 DWVTNVGSQLNPSWG
+872 DWITNMGSQAG
-887 SFDDGAET
+887 SDSQSFET
-895 VLNSLIHGT
+895 GKNMVLTSLLHGT
-904 GDTVNCTECNG
+904 GDTASCLGCNG
-915 VGCVMCMGYISYYN
+915 AGCAICMGYIPYYN
-929 IQNPIV
+929 IHNPIV

-959 DNCCGILN
+959 ANCCGFLN

-980 PNTVDTNEEGK
+980 PNTVDTNEEGSI
-991 VVYTGDNIYNIMNN
+991 VYTGDNIYNILNN
-1005 NDAVTFL
+1005 NDAVTFV
-1012 PRTLNPSDW
+1012 PRTVDFSDW
-1021 RNSVWKRHGVDLHIT
+1021 RNTTWKRHGVDLRIT
-1036 MPMSVATP
+1036 MPMSIDKL
-1044 LLRDKNTA
+1044 LLRRLSTA
-1052 VIGFGGHAMST
+1052 AIGAGGHAMST

-1135 LANSSGI
+1135 MANSSGI

-1153 FFIPFG
+1153 FLIPFG

-1174 MTFATEVAGLGSAFN
+1174 MTFSTEVAGLGSAFN

-1209 NSLVEDIQPVHVDE
+1209 TLWLRIFS
-1223 NGEQIPVEEN
+1223 
-1233 PLLKSAVIDN
+1233 
-1243 PRVPY
+1243 
-1248 GTYSIITVVTDKS
+1248 
-1261 VIKVRFICRANGA
+1261 RFMW
-1274 TITYTPD
+1274 T
-1281 NEGVI
+1281 
-1286 SYIDNGDTLTW
+1286 
-1297 VIRRKFASGTVNY
+1297 KTVNRFPS
-1310 DVGVKVDK
+1310 KR
-1318 VWYVTPN
+1318 TR
-1325 VFTLTVY
+1325 F

>member
-1 MKVKLERCKKIF
+1 MKVKFERCKKIF

-103 NGFDVTIPQNL
+103 NGLDVTIPQNL
-114 ISGRSITATNKGYTV
+114 TSGRSITATNKGYTV
-129 SFKIKGDTNGLNM
+129 SFKIKGDTNDLNM

-214 DLEYVVTSNSLK
+214 DLEYVITSNSLK

-241 FDLDSGGLMPAEQA
+241 FDLNSDGLVPAEQA
-255 DGSIKWVDPKN
+255 DGSIKWTDPKN
-266 PDETVFLLDA
+266 PDETVFFLDA

-349 SIKEIRAGRNLTNT
+349 AIKEIRAGRNLTNT

-369 IEMPANLPAGSVI
+369 IEMPENLPAGSVI

-551 SVTDDGFKLRAQ
+551 SATDDGFKLRAQ

-576 AKMTADNT
+576 VKMTADNT

-611 GGGHERLVEVSSNA
+611 SGEHERLVEVSSNA
-625 SWSVSTNSSW
+625 SWSVSTDSSW

-670 AGDVVETI
+670 AGDAVETI

-718 AYAAYNPLVG
+718 AYAAYNPLTG
-728 GFAQVVPGA
+728 PIAGLVPGI

-748 LFELEGFNTQSFNYS
+748 LLELEGFNVQSFNYGAN
-763 DSDTV
+763 DAV
-768 AHVIAHRNIT
+768 AHVIAHRSIVAGADTSDSYNGIDFYRGGT
-778 FDLSESTVYGNN
+778 NNGTSEKLFCIDRDGYWNST
-790 NSYSGGNS
+790 
-798 NESFKNGSI
+798 
-807 GAGLLADYY
+807 
-816 NDWDSADVFR
+816 DVLR
-826 LGIYRDSWQNNGM
+826 LGFSRNSEQNNGM
-839 VHLSESVD
+839 VRLSESAD
-847 EQNRLSSNDVRT
+847 EQNQLNNDENRV
-859 LVVVDIRGSETLQ
+859 LIVVDIRGSETLQ
-872 DWVTNVGSQLNPSWG
+872 DWIVNAGTQIPEIKR
-887 SFDDGAET
+887 SFSDGKNI
-895 VLNSLIHGT
+895 VLNSLLHGT
-904 GDTVNCTECNG
+904 GDTANCTECDG
-915 VGCVMCMGYISYYN
+915 DGCVICMGYIPYYN

-959 DNCCGILN
+959 VNCCGILN

-980 PNTVDTNEEGK
+980 PNTVDTNEEGS

-1012 PRTLNPSDW
+1012 PRTIDFSNW
-1021 RNSVWKRHGVDLHIT
+1021 RNSMWKRHGVDLHIT
-1036 MPMSVATP
+1036 MPMSVKIQA
-1044 LLRDKNTA
+1044 LKDNGTA

-1261 VIKVRFICRANGA
+1261 VIKVRFICRTNGA

-1281 NEGVI
+1281 HEGVI

-1297 VIRRKFASGTVNY
+1297 VIRRKFASGTVDY

>member
-1 MKVKLERCKKIF
+1 MKVKFERCKKIF

-114 ISGRSITATNKGYTV
+114 TGGRSITATNKGYTV

-255 DGSIKWVDPKN
+255 DGSIKWIDPKK

-349 SIKEIRAGRNLTNT
+349 AIKEIRAGRNLTNT

-369 IEMPANLPAGSVI
+369 IEMPENLPAGSVI
-382 TGGELTFQK
+382 TGGELTFRK

-576 AKMTADNT
+576 VKMTADST
-584 EIGRITVT
+584 EIGKITIT

-611 GGGHERLVEVSSNA
+611 SGEHERLVEVSSNA
-625 SWSVSTNSSW
+625 SWSVSTDSSW

-642 GRGNSTFTMSIGT
+642 GRGNSTFTMSIET
-655 PNETYTTRTG
+655 PNETHTTRTS

-678 IVTQFD
+678 VVTQFD

-689 FNSIGEDGVSRVKS
+689 FNSIGEDGVSRMKS

-718 AYAAYNPLVG
+718 AYAAYNPLTG
-728 GFAQVVPGA
+728 PIAGLVPGI

-748 LFELEGFNTQSFNYS
+748 LLESEGFNVQSFNYGE
-763 DSDTV
+763 SDTV

-778 FDLSESTVYGNN
+778 AELSVSDICEDNDLYFGGNENDSFRECDRNNYCVDNGSVYILRIGFDRNIGSNSQYVLNEAVNAQNQLNN
-790 NSYSGGNS
+790 N
-798 NESFKNGSI
+798 E
-807 GAGLLADYY
+807 D
-816 NDWDSADVFR
+816 
-826 LGIYRDSWQNNGM
+826 
-839 VHLSESVD
+839 
-847 EQNRLSSNDVRT
+847 RT
-859 LVVVDIRGSETLQ
+859 LVVVDVRGSETLQ
-872 DWVTNVGSQLNPSWG
+872 DWITNMGSQAG
-887 SFDDGAET
+887 SDSQSFET
-895 VLNSLIHGT
+895 GKNMVLTSLLHGT
-904 GDTVNCTECNG
+904 GDTASCLGCNG
-915 VGCVMCMGYISYYN
+915 AGCAICMGYIPYYN
-929 IQNPIV
+929 IHNPIV

-959 DNCCGILN
+959 ANCCGFLN

-980 PNTVDTNEEGK
+980 PNTVDTNEEGSI
-991 VVYTGDNIYNIMNN
+991 VYTGDNIYNILNN
-1005 NDAVTFL
+1005 NDAVTFV
-1012 PRTLNPSDW
+1012 PRTVDFSDW
-1021 RNSVWKRHGVDLHIT
+1021 RNTTWKRHGVDLRIT
-1036 MPMSVATP
+1036 MPMSIDKL
-1044 LLRDKNTA
+1044 LLRRLSTA
-1052 VIGFGGHAMST
+1052 AIGAGGHAMST

-1135 LANSSGI
+1135 MANSSGI

-1153 FFIPFG
+1153 FLIPFG

-1174 MTFATEVAGLGSAFN
+1174 MTFSTEVAGLGSAFN

-1297 VIRRKFASGTVNY
+1297 VIRRKFASGTVDY
-1310 DVGVKVDK
+1310 DVGVKVGN

>member
-1 MKVKLERCKKIF
+1 
-13 SMFLIIVLLFGI
+13 
-25 LPVSALQGNVSD
+25 
-37 STTSRIVKE
+37 
-46 IVEMREESVKYF
+46 
-58 ICEDGSYIAATY
+58 
-70 SSPVH
+70 
-75 YEESG
+75 
-80 KWEEIDNTLTLN
+80 
-92 TKSGEAVYSTK
+92 
-103 NGFDVTIPQNL
+103 
-114 ISGRSITATNKGYTV
+114 
-129 SFKIKGDTNGLNM
+129 
-142 RTTASVVDT
+142 
-151 DKLPSVVKMN
+151 
-161 DTVKMT
+161 
-167 GEVSASA
+167 
-174 DISSSGTLTEG
+174 
-185 QKIEKFNAEKM
+185 
-196 TVENQTSAVV
+196 
-206 YKNFLNRS
+206 
-214 DLEYVVTSNSLK
+214 
-226 ENIVVYAPQSEYIYR
+226 
-241 FDLDSGGLMPAEQA
+241 
-255 DGSIKWVDPKN
+255 
-266 PDETVFLLDA
+266 
-276 PYMYDANDNESF
+276 
-288 DVSMSVE
+288 
-295 ADGDGYVLTVRA
+295 
-307 DSDWIGE
+307 
-314 SGRAFPVVIDPSWS
+314 
-328 IPKSNFKDVY
+328 
-338 VINGIC
+338 
-344 ANEPR
+344 
-349 SIKEIRAGRNLTNT
+349 
-363 VRSYVK
+363 
-369 IEMPANLPAGSVI
+369 MPANLPAGSVI

-464 RWVYTGINK
+464 RWIYTGINK

-576 AKMTADNT
+576 VKMTADST

-611 GGGHERLVEVSSNA
+611 SGEHERLIEVSSNA
-625 SWSVSTNSSW
+625 SWSVSTDSSW

-642 GRGNSTFTMSIGT
+642 GRGNSTFTMSIET

-678 IVTQFD
+678 VVTQFD

-718 AYAAYNPLVG
+718 SYAAYNPLTG
-728 GFAQVVPGA
+728 PIAPAIPGLL
-737 FMEDDIPTATE
+737 MEEGIPTATE
-748 LFELEGFNTQSFNYS
+748 LLESEGFNVQSFNCGE
-763 DSDTV
+763 SDTV

-778 FDLSESTVYGNN
+778 AELSVSDISLNN

-798 NESFKNGSI
+798 NESFKTGFLVNRFFGYMGTSVLRADSYWGS
-807 GAGLLADYY
+807 G
-816 NDWDSADVFR
+816 
-826 LGIYRDSWQNNGM
+826 QNNR
-839 VHLSESVD
+839 VVCLNENIN
-847 EQNRLSSNDVRT
+847 EQNQLSNNENRT
-859 LVVVDIRGSETLQ
+859 LVVVDVRGSETLQ
-872 DWVTNVGSQLNPSWG
+872 DWVTNAGSQLNPSWG

-959 DNCCGILN
+959 ANCCGFLN

-980 PNTVDTNEEGK
+980 PNTVDMDKEGSS
-991 VVYTGDNIYNIMNN
+991 VYTGDNIYNIMNN
-1005 NDAVTFL
+1005 NDIVPFL
-1012 PRTLNPSDW
+1012 PRTLEISNW
-1021 RNSVWKRHGVDLHIT
+1021 RNTAWRRHGIDLHIT
-1036 MPMSVATP
+1036 MPMSIDKL
-1044 LLRDKNTA
+1044 LLRRLSTA
-1052 VIGFGGHAMST
+1052 AIGAGGHAMST

-1073 KLGKTADDIDLNDL
+1073 KLDKTADDIDLNDL

-1100 PKILWAKCPVSVTL
+1100 PKIFWAKCPVSVTL
-1114 KDEDGNV
+1114 KDEEGNV

-1297 VIRRKFASGTVNY
+1297 VIRRKFASGTVDY
-1310 DVGVKVDK
+1310 DVGVKVDN

>member
-1 MKVKLERCKKIF
+1 MKVKFERCKKIF

-114 ISGRSITATNKGYTV
+114 TSGRSITATNKGYTV
-129 SFKIKGDTNGLNM
+129 SFKIKGDTNDLNM

-214 DLEYVVTSNSLK
+214 DLEYVITSNSLK

-241 FDLDSGGLMPAEQA
+241 FDLNSDGLVPAEQA
-255 DGSIKWVDPKN
+255 DGSIKWTDPKN
-266 PDETVFLLDA
+266 PDETVFFLDA

-349 SIKEIRAGRNLTNT
+349 AIKEIRAGRNLTNT

-369 IEMPANLPAGSVI
+369 IEMPENLPAGSVI

-551 SVTDDGFKLRAQ
+551 SATDDGFKLRAQ

-576 AKMTADNT
+576 VKMTADNT
-584 EIGRITVT
+584 EIDRITVT

-611 GGGHERLVEVSSNA
+611 SGEHERLVEVSSNA
-625 SWSVSTNSSW
+625 SWSVSTDSSW

-670 AGDVVETI
+670 AGDAVETI

-718 AYAAYNPLVG
+718 AYAAYNPLTG
-728 GFAQVVPGA
+728 PIAGLVPGI

-748 LFELEGFNTQSFNYS
+748 LLELEGFNVQSFNYGAN
-763 DSDTV
+763 DAV
-768 AHVIAHRNIT
+768 AHVIAHRSIVAGADTSDSYNGIDFYRGGT
-778 FDLSESTVYGNN
+778 NNGTSEKLFCIDRDGYWNST
-790 NSYSGGNS
+790 
-798 NESFKNGSI
+798 
-807 GAGLLADYY
+807 
-816 NDWDSADVFR
+816 DVLR
-826 LGIYRDSWQNNGM
+826 LGFSRNSEQNNGM
-839 VHLSESVD
+839 VRLSESAD
-847 EQNRLSSNDVRT
+847 EQNQLNNDENRV
-859 LVVVDIRGSETLQ
+859 LIVVDIRGSETLQ
-872 DWVTNVGSQLNPSWG
+872 DWIVNAGTQIPEIKR
-887 SFDDGAET
+887 SFSDGKNI
-895 VLNSLIHGT
+895 VLNSLLHGT
-904 GDTVNCTECNG
+904 GDTANCTECDG
-915 VGCVMCMGYISYYN
+915 DGCVICMGYIPYYN

-959 DNCCGILN
+959 VNCCGILN

-980 PNTVDTNEEGK
+980 PNTVDTNEEGS

-1012 PRTLNPSDW
+1012 PRTIDFSNW
-1021 RNSVWKRHGVDLHIT
+1021 RNSMWKRHGVDLHIT
-1036 MPMSVATP
+1036 MPMSVKIQA
-1044 LLRDKNTA
+1044 LKDNGTA

-1261 VIKVRFICRANGA
+1261 VIKVRFICRTNGA

-1281 NEGVI
+1281 HEGVI

-1297 VIRRKFASGTVNY
+1297 VIRRKFASGTVDY

>member
-1 MKVKLERCKKIF
+1 MKVKFERCKKIF

-114 ISGRSITATNKGYTV
+114 TGGRSITATNKGYTV

-255 DGSIKWVDPKN
+255 DGSIKWIDPKK

-349 SIKEIRAGRNLTNT
+349 AIKEIRAGRNLTNT

-369 IEMPANLPAGSVI
+369 IEMPENLPAGSVI
-382 TGGELTFQK
+382 TGGELTFRK

-576 AKMTADNT
+576 VKMTADST
-584 EIGRITVT
+584 EIGKITIT

-611 GGGHERLVEVSSNA
+611 SGEHERLVEVSSNA
-625 SWSVSTNSSW
+625 SWSVSTDSSW

-642 GRGNSTFTMSIGT
+642 GRGNSTFTMSIET
-655 PNETYTTRTG
+655 PNETHTTRTG

-678 IVTQFD
+678 VVTQFD
-684 EVSGY
+684 KVSGY
-689 FNSIGEDGVSRVKS
+689 FNSIGEDGVSRMKS

-718 AYAAYNPLVG
+718 AYAAYNPLTG
-728 GFAQVVPGA
+728 PIAGLVPGI

-748 LFELEGFNTQSFNYS
+748 LLESEGFNVQSFNYGE
-763 DSDTV
+763 SDTV

-778 FDLSESTVYGNN
+778 AELSVSDICEDNDLYFGGNENDSFRECDRNNYCVDNGSVYILRIGFDRNIGSNSQYVLNEAVNAQNQLNN
-790 NSYSGGNS
+790 N
-798 NESFKNGSI
+798 E
-807 GAGLLADYY
+807 D
-816 NDWDSADVFR
+816 
-826 LGIYRDSWQNNGM
+826 
-839 VHLSESVD
+839 
-847 EQNRLSSNDVRT
+847 RT
-859 LVVVDIRGSETLQ
+859 LVVVDVRGSETLQ
-872 DWVTNVGSQLNPSWG
+872 DWITNMGSQAG
-887 SFDDGAET
+887 SDSQSFET
-895 VLNSLIHGT
+895 GKNMVLTSLLHGT
-904 GDTVNCTECNG
+904 GDTASCLGCNG
-915 VGCVMCMGYISYYN
+915 AGCAICMGYIPYYN
-929 IQNPIV
+929 IHNPIV

-959 DNCCGILN
+959 ANCCGFLN

-980 PNTVDTNEEGK
+980 PNTVDTNEEGSI
-991 VVYTGDNIYNIMNN
+991 VYTGDNIYNILNN
-1005 NDAVTFL
+1005 NDAVTFV
-1012 PRTLNPSDW
+1012 PRTVDFSDW
-1021 RNSVWKRHGVDLHIT
+1021 RNTTWKRHGVDLRIT
-1036 MPMSVATP
+1036 MPMSIDKL
-1044 LLRDKNTA
+1044 LLRRLSTA
-1052 VIGFGGHAMST
+1052 AIGAGGHAMST

-1135 LANSSGI
+1135 MANSSGI

-1153 FFIPFG
+1153 FLIPFG

-1174 MTFATEVAGLGSAFN
+1174 MTFSTEVAGLGSAFN

-1297 VIRRKFASGTVNY
+1297 VIRRKFASGTVDY
-1310 DVGVKVDK
+1310 DVGVKVGN

>member
-1 MKVKLERCKKIF
+1 
-13 SMFLIIVLLFGI
+13 
-25 LPVSALQGNVSD
+25 
-37 STTSRIVKE
+37 
-46 IVEMREESVKYF
+46 
-58 ICEDGSYIAATY
+58 
-70 SSPVH
+70 
-75 YEESG
+75 
-80 KWEEIDNTLTLN
+80 
-92 TKSGEAVYSTK
+92 
-103 NGFDVTIPQNL
+103 
-114 ISGRSITATNKGYTV
+114 
-129 SFKIKGDTNGLNM
+129 
-142 RTTASVVDT
+142 
-151 DKLPSVVKMN
+151 
-161 DTVKMT
+161 
-167 GEVSASA
+167 
-174 DISSSGTLTEG
+174 
-185 QKIEKFNAEKM
+185 M

-255 DGSIKWVDPKN
+255 DGSIKWIDPKN

-349 SIKEIRAGRNLTNT
+349 AIKEIRAGRNLTNT

-369 IEMPANLPAGSVI
+369 IEMPENLPAGSVI
-382 TGGELTFQK
+382 TGGELTFRK

-576 AKMTADNT
+576 VKMTADST
-584 EIGRITVT
+584 EIGKITIT

-611 GGGHERLVEVSSNA
+611 SGEHERLVEVSSNA
-625 SWSVSTNSSW
+625 SWSVSTDSSW

-642 GRGNSTFTMSIGT
+642 GRGNSTFTMSIET
-655 PNETYTTRTG
+655 PNETHTTRTG

-678 IVTQFD
+678 VVTQFD

-718 AYAAYNPLVG
+718 AYAAYNPLTG
-728 GFAQVVPGA
+728 PIAGLVPGI

-748 LFELEGFNTQSFNYS
+748 LLESEGFNVQSFNYGE
-763 DSDTV
+763 SDTV

-778 FDLSESTVYGNN
+778 AELSVSDICEDNDLYFGGNENDSFRECDRNNYCVDNGSVYILRIGFDRNIGSNSQYVLNEAVNAQNQLNN
-790 NSYSGGNS
+790 N
-798 NESFKNGSI
+798 E
-807 GAGLLADYY
+807 D
-816 NDWDSADVFR
+816 
-826 LGIYRDSWQNNGM
+826 
-839 VHLSESVD
+839 
-847 EQNRLSSNDVRT
+847 RT
-859 LVVVDIRGSETLQ
+859 LVVVDVRGSETLQ
-872 DWVTNVGSQLNPSWG
+872 DWITNMGSQAG
-887 SFDDGAET
+887 SDSQSFET
-895 VLNSLIHGT
+895 GKNMVLTSLLHGT
-904 GDTVNCTECNG
+904 GDTASCLGCNG
-915 VGCVMCMGYISYYN
+915 AGCAICMGYIPYYN
-929 IQNPIV
+929 IHNPIV

-959 DNCCGILN
+959 ANCCGFLN

-980 PNTVDTNEEGK
+980 PNTVDTNEEGSI
-991 VVYTGDNIYNIMNN
+991 VYTGDNIYNILNN
-1005 NDAVTFL
+1005 NDAVTFV
-1012 PRTLNPSDW
+1012 PRTVDFSDW
-1021 RNSVWKRHGVDLHIT
+1021 RNTTWKRHGVDLRIT
-1036 MPMSVATP
+1036 MPMSIDKL
-1044 LLRDKNTA
+1044 LLRRLSTA
-1052 VIGFGGHAMST
+1052 AIGAGGHAMST

-1135 LANSSGI
+1135 MANSSGI

-1153 FFIPFG
+1153 FLIPFG

-1174 MTFATEVAGLGSAFN
+1174 MTFSTEVAGLGSAFN

-1297 VIRRKFASGTVNY
+1297 VIRRKFASGTVDY
-1310 DVGVKVDK
+1310 DVGVKVGN

>member
-1 MKVKLERCKKIF
+1 MKVKFERCKKIF

-114 ISGRSITATNKGYTV
+114 TSGRSITATNKGYTV
-129 SFKIKGDTNGLNM
+129 SFKIKGDTNDLNM

-241 FDLDSGGLMPAEQA
+241 FDLNSDGLVPAEQA
-255 DGSIKWVDPKN
+255 DGSIKWTDPKN
-266 PDETVFLLDA
+266 PDETVFFLDA

-349 SIKEIRAGRNLTNT
+349 AIKEIRAGRNLTNT

-369 IEMPANLPAGSVI
+369 IEMPENLPAGSVI

-551 SVTDDGFKLRAQ
+551 SATDDGFKLRAQ

-576 AKMTADNT
+576 VKMTADNT

-611 GGGHERLVEVSSNA
+611 SGEHERLVEVSSNA
-625 SWSVSTNSSW
+625 SWSVSTDSSW

-670 AGDVVETI
+670 AGDAVETI

-718 AYAAYNPLVG
+718 AYAAYNPLTG
-728 GFAQVVPGA
+728 PIAGLVPGI

-748 LFELEGFNTQSFNYS
+748 LLELEGFNVQSFNYGAN
-763 DSDTV
+763 DAV
-768 AHVIAHRNIT
+768 AHVIAHRSIVAGADTSDSYNGIDFYRGGT
-778 FDLSESTVYGNN
+778 NNGTSEKLFCIDRDGYWNST
-790 NSYSGGNS
+790 
-798 NESFKNGSI
+798 
-807 GAGLLADYY
+807 
-816 NDWDSADVFR
+816 DVLR
-826 LGIYRDSWQNNGM
+826 LGFSRNSEQNNGM
-839 VHLSESVD
+839 VRLSESAD
-847 EQNRLSSNDVRT
+847 EQNQLNNDENRV
-859 LVVVDIRGSETLQ
+859 LIVVDIRGSETLQ
-872 DWVTNVGSQLNPSWG
+872 DWIVNAGTQIPEIKR
-887 SFDDGAET
+887 SFSDGKNI
-895 VLNSLIHGT
+895 VLNSLLHGT
-904 GDTVNCTECNG
+904 GDTANCTECDG
-915 VGCVMCMGYISYYN
+915 DGCVICMGYIPYYN

-959 DNCCGILN
+959 VNCCGILN

-980 PNTVDTNEEGK
+980 PNTVDTNEERS

-1012 PRTLNPSDW
+1012 PRTIDFSNW
-1021 RNSVWKRHGVDLHIT
+1021 RNSMWKRHGVDLHIT
-1036 MPMSVATP
+1036 MPMSVKIQA
-1044 LLRDKNTA
+1044 LKDNGTA

-1261 VIKVRFICRANGA
+1261 VIKVRFICRTNGA

-1281 NEGVI
+1281 HEGVI

-1297 VIRRKFASGTVNY
+1297 VIRRKFASGTVDY

>member
-1 MKVKLERCKKIF
+1 MKVKFERCKKIF

-25 LPVSALQGNVSD
+25 LPASALQGNVSD

-58 ICEDGSYIAATY
+58 ICEDSSYIAATY

-114 ISGRSITATNKGYTV
+114 TSGRSITATNKGYTV

-167 GEVSASA
+167 GEVSSSA

-241 FDLDSGGLMPAEQA
+241 FDLNSDGLVPAEQA
-255 DGSIKWVDPKN
+255 DGSIKWTDPKN
-266 PDETVFLLDA
+266 PDETVFFLDA

-349 SIKEIRAGRNLTNT
+349 AIKEIRAGRNLTNT

-369 IEMPANLPAGSVI
+369 IEMPENLPAGSVI

-551 SVTDDGFKLRAQ
+551 SATDDGFKLRAQ

-576 AKMTADNT
+576 VKMTADNT

-611 GGGHERLVEVSSNA
+611 SGEHERLVEVSSNA
-625 SWSVSTNSSW
+625 SWSVSTDSSW

-670 AGDVVETI
+670 AGDAVETI

-718 AYAAYNPLVG
+718 AYAAYNPLTG
-728 GFAQVVPGA
+728 PIAGLVPGI

-748 LFELEGFNTQSFNYS
+748 LLELEGFNVQSFNYGAN
-763 DSDTV
+763 DAV
-768 AHVIAHRNIT
+768 AHVIAHRSIVAGADTSDSYNGIDFYRGGT
-778 FDLSESTVYGNN
+778 NNGTSEKLFCIDRDGYWNST
-790 NSYSGGNS
+790 
-798 NESFKNGSI
+798 
-807 GAGLLADYY
+807 
-816 NDWDSADVFR
+816 DVLR
-826 LGIYRDSWQNNGM
+826 LGFSRNSEQNNGM
-839 VHLSESVD
+839 VRLSESAD
-847 EQNRLSSNDVRT
+847 EQNQLNNDENRV
-859 LVVVDIRGSETLQ
+859 LIVVDIRGSETLQ
-872 DWVTNVGSQLNPSWG
+872 DWIVNAGTQIPEIKR
-887 SFDDGAET
+887 SFSDGKNI
-895 VLNSLIHGT
+895 VLNSLLHGT
-904 GDTVNCTECNG
+904 GDTANCTECDG
-915 VGCVMCMGYISYYN
+915 DGCVICMGYIPYYN

-959 DNCCGILN
+959 VNCCEILN

-980 PNTVDTNEEGK
+980 PNTVDTNEEGS

-1012 PRTLNPSDW
+1012 PRTIDFSNW
-1021 RNSVWKRHGVDLHIT
+1021 RNSMWKRHGVDLHIT
-1036 MPMSVATP
+1036 MPMSVKIQA
-1044 LLRDKNTA
+1044 LKDNGTA

-1261 VIKVRFICRANGA
+1261 VIKVRFICRTNGA

-1281 NEGVI
+1281 HEGVI

-1297 VIRRKFASGTVNY
+1297 VIRRKFASGTVDY

>member
-1 MKVKLERCKKIF
+1 MKVKFERCKKIF

-114 ISGRSITATNKGYTV
+114 TSGRSITATNKGYTV
-129 SFKIKGDTNGLNM
+129 SFKIKGDTNDLNM

-241 FDLDSGGLMPAEQA
+241 FDLNSDGLVPAEQA
-255 DGSIKWVDPKN
+255 DGSIKWTDPKN
-266 PDETVFLLDA
+266 PDETVFFLDA

-349 SIKEIRAGRNLTNT
+349 AIKEIRAGRNLTNT

-369 IEMPANLPAGSVI
+369 IEMPENLPAGSVI

-551 SVTDDGFKLRAQ
+551 SATDDGFKLRAQ

-576 AKMTADNT
+576 VKMTADNT

-611 GGGHERLVEVSSNA
+611 SGEHERLVEVSSNA
-625 SWSVSTNSSW
+625 SWSVSTDSSW

-670 AGDVVETI
+670 AGDAVETI

-718 AYAAYNPLVG
+718 AYAAYNPLTG
-728 GFAQVVPGA
+728 PIAGLVPGI

-748 LFELEGFNTQSFNYS
+748 LLELEGFNVQSFNYGAN
-763 DSDTV
+763 DAV
-768 AHVIAHRNIT
+768 AHVIAHRSIVAGADTSDSYNGIDFYRGGT
-778 FDLSESTVYGNN
+778 NNGTSEKLFCIDRDGYWNST
-790 NSYSGGNS
+790 
-798 NESFKNGSI
+798 
-807 GAGLLADYY
+807 
-816 NDWDSADVFR
+816 DVLR
-826 LGIYRDSWQNNGM
+826 LGFSRNSEQNNGM
-839 VHLSESVD
+839 VRLSESAD
-847 EQNRLSSNDVRT
+847 EQNQLNNDENRV
-859 LVVVDIRGSETLQ
+859 LIVVDIRGSETLQ
-872 DWVTNVGSQLNPSWG
+872 DWIVNAGTQIPEIKR
-887 SFDDGAET
+887 SFSDGKNI
-895 VLNSLIHGT
+895 VLNSLLHGT
-904 GDTVNCTECNG
+904 GDTANCTECDG
-915 VGCVMCMGYISYYN
+915 DGCVICMGYIPYYN

-959 DNCCGILN
+959 VNCCGILN

-980 PNTVDTNEEGK
+980 PNTVDTNEEGS

-1012 PRTLNPSDW
+1012 PRTIDFSNW
-1021 RNSVWKRHGVDLHIT
+1021 RNSMWKRHGVDLHIT
-1036 MPMSVATP
+1036 MPMSVKIQA
-1044 LLRDKNTA
+1044 LKDNGTA

-1209 NSLVEDIQPVHVDE
+1209 TLWLRIFS
-1223 NGEQIPVEEN
+1223 
-1233 PLLKSAVIDN
+1233 
-1243 PRVPY
+1243 
-1248 GTYSIITVVTDKS
+1248 
-1261 VIKVRFICRANGA
+1261 RFM
-1274 TITYTPD
+1274 
-1281 NEGVI
+1281 
-1286 SYIDNGDTLTW
+1286 W
-1297 VIRRKFASGTVNY
+1297 MKTVNRFPS
-1310 DVGVKVDK
+1310 KR
-1318 VWYVTPN
+1318 TR
-1325 VFTLTVY
+1325 F

>member
-1 MKVKLERCKKIF
+1 MKVKFERCKKIF

-114 ISGRSITATNKGYTV
+114 TSGRSITATNKGYTV
-129 SFKIKGDTNGLNM
+129 SFKIKGDTNDLNM

-214 DLEYVVTSNSLK
+214 DLEYVITSNSLK

-241 FDLDSGGLMPAEQA
+241 FDLNSDGLVPAEQA
-255 DGSIKWVDPKN
+255 DGSIKWTDPKN
-266 PDETVFLLDA
+266 PDETVFFLDA

-349 SIKEIRAGRNLTNT
+349 AIKEIRAGRNLTNT

-369 IEMPANLPAGSVI
+369 IEMPENLPAGSVI

-551 SVTDDGFKLRAQ
+551 SATDDGFKLRAQ

-576 AKMTADNT
+576 VKMTADNT

-611 GGGHERLVEVSSNA
+611 SGEHERLVEVSSNA
-625 SWSVSTNSSW
+625 SWSVSTDSSW

-670 AGDVVETI
+670 AGDAVETI

-718 AYAAYNPLVG
+718 AYAAYNPLTG
-728 GFAQVVPGA
+728 PIAGLVPGI

-748 LFELEGFNTQSFNYS
+748 LLELEGFNVQSFNYGAN
-763 DSDTV
+763 DAV
-768 AHVIAHRNIT
+768 AHVIAHRSIVAGADTSDSYNGIDFYRGGT
-778 FDLSESTVYGNN
+778 NNGTSEKLFCIDRDGYWNST
-790 NSYSGGNS
+790 
-798 NESFKNGSI
+798 
-807 GAGLLADYY
+807 
-816 NDWDSADVFR
+816 DVLR
-826 LGIYRDSWQNNGM
+826 LGFSRNSEQNNGM
-839 VHLSESVD
+839 VRLSESAD
-847 EQNRLSSNDVRT
+847 EQNQLNNDENRV
-859 LVVVDIRGSETLQ
+859 LIVVDIRGSETLQ
-872 DWVTNVGSQLNPSWG
+872 DWIVNAGTQIPEIKR
-887 SFDDGAET
+887 SFSDGKNI
-895 VLNSLIHGT
+895 VLNSLLHGT
-904 GDTVNCTECNG
+904 GDTANCTECDG
-915 VGCVMCMGYISYYN
+915 DGCVICMGYIPYYN

-959 DNCCGILN
+959 VNCCGILN

-980 PNTVDTNEEGK
+980 PNTVDTNEEGS
-991 VVYTGDNIYNIMNN
+991 VVYTEDNIYNIMNN

-1012 PRTLNPSDW
+1012 PRTIDFSNW
-1021 RNSVWKRHGVDLHIT
+1021 RNSMWKRHGVDLHIT
-1036 MPMSVATP
+1036 MPMSVKIQA
-1044 LLRDKNTA
+1044 LKDNGTA

-1209 NSLVEDIQPVHVDE
+1209 TLWLRIFS
-1223 NGEQIPVEEN
+1223 
-1233 PLLKSAVIDN
+1233 
-1243 PRVPY
+1243 
-1248 GTYSIITVVTDKS
+1248 
-1261 VIKVRFICRANGA
+1261 RFM
-1274 TITYTPD
+1274 
-1281 NEGVI
+1281 
-1286 SYIDNGDTLTW
+1286 W
-1297 VIRRKFASGTVNY
+1297 MKTVNRFPS
-1310 DVGVKVDK
+1310 KR
-1318 VWYVTPN
+1318 TR
-1325 VFTLTVY
+1325 F

>member
-1 MKVKLERCKKIF
+1 MKVKFERCKKIF

-114 ISGRSITATNKGYTV
+114 TSGRSITATNKGYTV
-129 SFKIKGDTNGLNM
+129 SFKIKGDTNDLNM

-214 DLEYVVTSNSLK
+214 DLEYVITSNSLK

-241 FDLDSGGLMPAEQA
+241 FDLNSDGLVPAEQA
-255 DGSIKWVDPKN
+255 DGSIKWTDPKN
-266 PDETVFLLDA
+266 PDETVFFLDA

-349 SIKEIRAGRNLTNT
+349 AIKEIRAGRNLTNT

-369 IEMPANLPAGSVI
+369 IEMPENLPAGSVI

-473 GIMIASSDEVTRTQV
+473 DIMIASSDEVTRTQV

-551 SVTDDGFKLRAQ
+551 SATDDGFKLRAQ

-576 AKMTADNT
+576 VKMTADNT

-611 GGGHERLVEVSSNA
+611 SGEHERLVEVSSNA
-625 SWSVSTNSSW
+625 SWSVSTDSSW

-670 AGDVVETI
+670 AGDAVETI

-718 AYAAYNPLVG
+718 AYAAYNPLTG
-728 GFAQVVPGA
+728 PIAGLVPGI

-748 LFELEGFNTQSFNYS
+748 LLELEGFNVQSFNYGAN
-763 DSDTV
+763 DAV
-768 AHVIAHRNIT
+768 AHVIAHRSIVAGADTSDSYNGIDFYRGGT
-778 FDLSESTVYGNN
+778 NNGTSEKLFCIDRDGYWNST
-790 NSYSGGNS
+790 
-798 NESFKNGSI
+798 
-807 GAGLLADYY
+807 
-816 NDWDSADVFR
+816 DVLR
-826 LGIYRDSWQNNGM
+826 LGFSRNSEQNNGM
-839 VHLSESVD
+839 VRLSESAD
-847 EQNRLSSNDVRT
+847 EQNQLNNDENRV
-859 LVVVDIRGSETLQ
+859 LIVVDIRGSETLQ
-872 DWVTNVGSQLNPSWG
+872 DWIVNAGTQIPEIKR
-887 SFDDGAET
+887 SFSDGKNI
-895 VLNSLIHGT
+895 VLNSLLHGT
-904 GDTVNCTECNG
+904 GDTANCTECDG
-915 VGCVMCMGYISYYN
+915 DGCVICMGYIPYYN

-959 DNCCGILN
+959 VNCCGILN

-980 PNTVDTNEEGK
+980 PNTVDTNEEGS

-1012 PRTLNPSDW
+1012 PRTIDFSNW
-1021 RNSVWKRHGVDLHIT
+1021 RNSMWKRHGVDLHIT
-1036 MPMSVATP
+1036 MPMSVKIQA
-1044 LLRDKNTA
+1044 LKDNGTA

-1261 VIKVRFICRANGA
+1261 VIKVRFICRTNGA

-1281 NEGVI
+1281 HEGVI

-1297 VIRRKFASGTVNY
+1297 VIRRKFASGTVDY

>member
-1 MKVKLERCKKIF
+1 MKVKFERCKKIF

-114 ISGRSITATNKGYTV
+114 TSGRSITATNKGYTV
-129 SFKIKGDTNGLNM
+129 SFKIKGDTNDLNM

-241 FDLDSGGLMPAEQA
+241 FDLNSDGLVPAEQA
-255 DGSIKWVDPKN
+255 DGSIKWTDPKN
-266 PDETVFLLDA
+266 PDETVFFLDA

-349 SIKEIRAGRNLTNT
+349 AIKEIRAGRNLTNT

-369 IEMPANLPAGSVI
+369 IEMPENLPAGSVI

-551 SVTDDGFKLRAQ
+551 SATDDGFKLRAQ

-576 AKMTADNT
+576 VKMTADNT

-611 GGGHERLVEVSSNA
+611 SGEHERLVEVSSNA
-625 SWSVSTNSSW
+625 SWSVSTDSSW

-670 AGDVVETI
+670 AGDAVETI

-718 AYAAYNPLVG
+718 AYAAYNPLTG
-728 GFAQVVPGA
+728 PIAGLVPGI

-748 LFELEGFNTQSFNYS
+748 LLELEGFNVQSFNYGAN
-763 DSDTV
+763 DAV
-768 AHVIAHRNIT
+768 AHVIAHRSIVAGADTSDSYNGIDFYRGGT
-778 FDLSESTVYGNN
+778 NNGTSEKLFCIDRDGYWNST
-790 NSYSGGNS
+790 
-798 NESFKNGSI
+798 
-807 GAGLLADYY
+807 
-816 NDWDSADVFR
+816 DVLR
-826 LGIYRDSWQNNGM
+826 LGFSRNSEQNNGM
-839 VHLSESVD
+839 VRLSESAD
-847 EQNRLSSNDVRT
+847 EQNQLNNDENRV
-859 LVVVDIRGSETLQ
+859 LIVVDIRGSETLQ
-872 DWVTNVGSQLNPSWG
+872 DWIVNAGTQIPEIKR
-887 SFDDGAET
+887 SFSDGKNI
-895 VLNSLIHGT
+895 VLNSLLHGT
-904 GDTVNCTECNG
+904 GDTANCTECDG
-915 VGCVMCMGYISYYN
+915 DGCVICMGYIPYYN

-959 DNCCGILN
+959 VNCCGILN

-980 PNTVDTNEEGK
+980 PNTVDTNEEGS

-1012 PRTLNPSDW
+1012 PRTIDFSNW
-1021 RNSVWKRHGVDLHIT
+1021 RNSMWKRHGVDLHIT
-1036 MPMSVATP
+1036 MPMSV
-1044 LLRDKNTA
+1044 
-1052 VIGFGGHAMST
+1052 
-1063 YNDWLAALPD
+1063 
-1073 KLGKTADDIDLNDL
+1073 
-1087 LALTDNRDELGLL
+1087 
-1100 PKILWAKCPVSVTL
+1100 KI
-1114 KDEDGNV
+1114 
-1121 LAFESSN
+1121 
-1128 ANAVSPQ
+1128 
-1135 LANSSGI
+1135 
-1142 VSLVTDNNEKV
+1142 
-1153 FFIPFG
+1153 
-1159 YETVDINIE
+1159 
-1168 AYDYGT
+1168 
-1174 MTFATEVAGLGSAFN
+1174 
-1189 KTYNNI
+1189 
-1195 NLYPGKQFTAQIAE
+1195 
-1209 NSLVEDIQPVHVDE
+1209 
-1223 NGEQIPVEEN
+1223 
-1233 PLLKSAVIDN
+1233 
-1243 PRVPY
+1243 
-1248 GTYSIITVVTDKS
+1248 
-1261 VIKVRFICRANGA
+1261 
-1274 TITYTPD
+1274 
-1281 NEGVI
+1281 
-1286 SYIDNGDTLTW
+1286 
-1297 VIRRKFASGTVNY
+1297 
-1310 DVGVKVDK
+1310 
-1318 VWYVTPN
+1318 
-1325 VFTLTVY
+1325 

>member
-1 MKVKLERCKKIF
+1 MKVKFERCKKIF

-114 ISGRSITATNKGYTV
+114 TGGRSITATNKGYTV

-255 DGSIKWVDPKN
+255 DGSIKWIDPKN

-349 SIKEIRAGRNLTNT
+349 AIKEIRAGRNLTNT

-369 IEMPANLPAGSVI
+369 IEMPENLPAGSVI
-382 TGGELTFQK
+382 TGGELTFRK

-576 AKMTADNT
+576 VKMTADST
-584 EIGRITVT
+584 EIGKITIT

-611 GGGHERLVEVSSNA
+611 SGEHERLVEVSSNA
-625 SWSVSTNSSW
+625 SWSVSTDSSW

-642 GRGNSTFTMSIGT
+642 GRGNSTFTMSIET
-655 PNETYTTRTG
+655 PNETHTTRTG

-678 IVTQFD
+678 VVTQFD

-718 AYAAYNPLVG
+718 AYAAYNPLTG
-728 GFAQVVPGA
+728 PIAGLVPGI

-748 LFELEGFNTQSFNYS
+748 LLESEGFNVQSFNYGE
-763 DSDTV
+763 SDTV

-778 FDLSESTVYGNN
+778 AELSVSDICEDNDLYFGGNENDSFRECDRNNYCVDNGSVYILRIGFDRNIGSNSQYVLNEAVNAQNQLNN
-790 NSYSGGNS
+790 N
-798 NESFKNGSI
+798 E
-807 GAGLLADYY
+807 D
-816 NDWDSADVFR
+816 
-826 LGIYRDSWQNNGM
+826 
-839 VHLSESVD
+839 
-847 EQNRLSSNDVRT
+847 RT
-859 LVVVDIRGSETLQ
+859 LVVVDVRGSETLQ
-872 DWVTNVGSQLNPSWG
+872 DWITNMGSQAG
-887 SFDDGAET
+887 SDSQSFET
-895 VLNSLIHGT
+895 GKNMVLTSLLHGT
-904 GDTVNCTECNG
+904 GDTASCLGCNG
-915 VGCVMCMGYISYYN
+915 AGCAICMGYIPYYN
-929 IQNPIV
+929 IHNPIV

-959 DNCCGILN
+959 ANCCGFLN

-980 PNTVDTNEEGK
+980 PNTVDTNEEGSI
-991 VVYTGDNIYNIMNN
+991 VYTGDNIYNILNN
-1005 NDAVTFL
+1005 NDAVTFV
-1012 PRTLNPSDW
+1012 PRTVDFSDW
-1021 RNSVWKRHGVDLHIT
+1021 RNTTWKRHGVDLRIT
-1036 MPMSVATP
+1036 MPMSIDKL
-1044 LLRDKNTA
+1044 LLRRLSTA
-1052 VIGFGGHAMST
+1052 AIGAGGHAMST

-1135 LANSSGI
+1135 MANSSGI

-1153 FFIPFG
+1153 FLIPFG

-1174 MTFATEVAGLGSAFN
+1174 MTFSTEVAGLGSAFN
-1189 KTYNNI
+1189 
-1195 NLYPGKQFTAQIAE
+1195 
-1209 NSLVEDIQPVHVDE
+1209 
-1223 NGEQIPVEEN
+1223 
-1233 PLLKSAVIDN
+1233 
-1243 PRVPY
+1243 
-1248 GTYSIITVVTDKS
+1248 
-1261 VIKVRFICRANGA
+1261 
-1274 TITYTPD
+1274 
-1281 NEGVI
+1281 
-1286 SYIDNGDTLTW
+1286 
-1297 VIRRKFASGTVNY
+1297 
-1310 DVGVKVDK
+1310 
-1318 VWYVTPN
+1318 
-1325 VFTLTVY
+1325 

>member
-1 MKVKLERCKKIF
+1 
-13 SMFLIIVLLFGI
+13 
-25 LPVSALQGNVSD
+25 
-37 STTSRIVKE
+37 
-46 IVEMREESVKYF
+46 
-58 ICEDGSYIAATY
+58 
-70 SSPVH
+70 
-75 YEESG
+75 
-80 KWEEIDNTLTLN
+80 
-92 TKSGEAVYSTK
+92 
-103 NGFDVTIPQNL
+103 
-114 ISGRSITATNKGYTV
+114 
-129 SFKIKGDTNGLNM
+129 M

-241 FDLDSGGLMPAEQA
+241 FDLNSDGLVPAEQA
-255 DGSIKWVDPKN
+255 DGSIKWTDPKN
-266 PDETVFLLDA
+266 PDETVFFLDA

-349 SIKEIRAGRNLTNT
+349 AIKEIRAGRNLTNT

-369 IEMPANLPAGSVI
+369 IEMPENLPAGSVI

-551 SVTDDGFKLRAQ
+551 SATDDGFKLRAQ

-576 AKMTADNT
+576 VKMTADNT

-611 GGGHERLVEVSSNA
+611 SGEHERLVEVSSNA
-625 SWSVSTNSSW
+625 SWSVSTDSSW

-670 AGDVVETI
+670 AGDAVETI

-718 AYAAYNPLVG
+718 AYAAYNPLTG
-728 GFAQVVPGA
+728 PIAGLVPGI

-748 LFELEGFNTQSFNYS
+748 LLELEGFNVQSFNYGAN
-763 DSDTV
+763 DAV
-768 AHVIAHRNIT
+768 AHVIAHRSIVAGADTSDSYNGIDFYRGGT
-778 FDLSESTVYGNN
+778 NNGTSEKLFCIDRDGYWNST
-790 NSYSGGNS
+790 
-798 NESFKNGSI
+798 
-807 GAGLLADYY
+807 
-816 NDWDSADVFR
+816 DVLR
-826 LGIYRDSWQNNGM
+826 LGFSRNSEQNNGM
-839 VHLSESVD
+839 VRLSESAD
-847 EQNRLSSNDVRT
+847 EQNQLNNDENRV
-859 LVVVDIRGSETLQ
+859 LIVVDIRGSETLQ
-872 DWVTNVGSQLNPSWG
+872 DWIVNAGTQIPEIKR
-887 SFDDGAET
+887 SFSDGKNI
-895 VLNSLIHGT
+895 VLNSLLHGT
-904 GDTVNCTECNG
+904 GDTANCTECDG
-915 VGCVMCMGYISYYN
+915 DGCVICMGYIPYYN

-959 DNCCGILN
+959 VNCCGILN

-980 PNTVDTNEEGK
+980 PNTVDTNEEGS

-1012 PRTLNPSDW
+1012 PRTIDFSNW
-1021 RNSVWKRHGVDLHIT
+1021 RNSMWKRHGVDLHVT
-1036 MPMSVATP
+1036 MPMSVKIQA
-1044 LLRDKNTA
+1044 LKDNGTA

-1261 VIKVRFICRANGA
+1261 VIKVRFICRTNGA

-1281 NEGVI
+1281 HEGVI

-1297 VIRRKFASGTVNY
+1297 VIRRKFASGTVDY

>member
-1 MKVKLERCKKIF
+1 MKVKFERCKKIF

-114 ISGRSITATNKGYTV
+114 TGGRSITATNKGYTV

-328 IPKSNFKDVY
+328 IPKSNFKDVC

-349 SIKEIRAGRNLTNT
+349 AIKEIRAGRNLTNT

-369 IEMPANLPAGSVI
+369 IEMPENLPAGSVI
-382 TGGELTFQK
+382 TGGELTFRK

-576 AKMTADNT
+576 VKMTADST
-584 EIGRITVT
+584 EIGKITIT

-611 GGGHERLVEVSSNA
+611 SGEHERLVEVSSNA
-625 SWSVSTNSSW
+625 SWSVSTDSSW

-642 GRGNSTFTMSIGT
+642 GRGNSTFTMSIET
-655 PNETYTTRTG
+655 PNETHTTRTG

-678 IVTQFD
+678 VVTQFD

-718 AYAAYNPLVG
+718 AYAAYNPLTG
-728 GFAQVVPGA
+728 PIAGLVPGI

-748 LFELEGFNTQSFNYS
+748 LLESEGFNVQSFNYGE
-763 DSDTV
+763 SDTV

-778 FDLSESTVYGNN
+778 AELSVSDICEDNDLYFGGNENDSFRECDRNNYCVDNGSVYILRIGFDRNIGSNSQYVLNEAVNAQNQLNN
-790 NSYSGGNS
+790 N
-798 NESFKNGSI
+798 E
-807 GAGLLADYY
+807 D
-816 NDWDSADVFR
+816 
-826 LGIYRDSWQNNGM
+826 
-839 VHLSESVD
+839 
-847 EQNRLSSNDVRT
+847 RT
-859 LVVVDIRGSETLQ
+859 LVVVDVRGSETLQ
-872 DWVTNVGSQLNPSWG
+872 DWITNMGSQAG
-887 SFDDGAET
+887 SDSQSFET
-895 VLNSLIHGT
+895 GKNMVLTSLLHGT
-904 GDTVNCTECNG
+904 GDTASCLGCNG
-915 VGCVMCMGYISYYN
+915 AGCAICMGYIPYYN
-929 IQNPIV
+929 IHNPIV

-959 DNCCGILN
+959 ANCCGFLN

-980 PNTVDTNEEGK
+980 PNTVDTNEEGSI
-991 VVYTGDNIYNIMNN
+991 VYTGDNIYNILNN
-1005 NDAVTFL
+1005 NDAVTFV
-1012 PRTLNPSDW
+1012 PRTVDFSDW
-1021 RNSVWKRHGVDLHIT
+1021 RNTTWKRHGVDLRIT
-1036 MPMSVATP
+1036 MPMSIDKL
-1044 LLRDKNTA
+1044 LLRRLSTA
-1052 VIGFGGHAMST
+1052 AIGAGGHAMST

-1135 LANSSGI
+1135 MANSSGI

-1153 FFIPFG
+1153 FLIPFG

-1174 MTFATEVAGLGSAFN
+1174 MTFSTEVAGLGSAFN

-1297 VIRRKFASGTVNY
+1297 VIRRKFASGTVDY
-1310 DVGVKVDK
+1310 DVGVKVGN

-1325 VFTLTVY
+1325 VFPLTVY

>member
-1 MKVKLERCKKIF
+1 MKVKFERCKKIF

-114 ISGRSITATNKGYTV
+114 TGGRSITATNKGYTV

-255 DGSIKWVDPKN
+255 DGSIKWIDPKN

-349 SIKEIRAGRNLTNT
+349 AIKEIRAGRNLTNT

-369 IEMPANLPAGSVI
+369 IEMPENLPAGSVI
-382 TGGELTFQK
+382 TGGELTFRK

-509 APRVSTQVW
+509 APRVSTQVC

-576 AKMTADNT
+576 VKMTADST
-584 EIGRITVT
+584 EIGKITIT

-611 GGGHERLVEVSSNA
+611 SGEHERLVEVSSNA
-625 SWSVSTNSSW
+625 SWSVSTDSSW

-642 GRGNSTFTMSIGT
+642 GRGNSTFTMSIET
-655 PNETYTTRTG
+655 PNETHTTRTG

-678 IVTQFD
+678 VVTQFD

-718 AYAAYNPLVG
+718 AYAAYNPLTG
-728 GFAQVVPGA
+728 PIAGLVPGI

-748 LFELEGFNTQSFNYS
+748 LLESEGFNVQSFNYGE
-763 DSDTV
+763 SDTV

-778 FDLSESTVYGNN
+778 AELSVSDICEDNDLYFGGNENDSFRECDRNNYCVDNGSVYILRIGFDRNIGSNSQYVLNEAVNAQNQLNN
-790 NSYSGGNS
+790 N
-798 NESFKNGSI
+798 E
-807 GAGLLADYY
+807 D
-816 NDWDSADVFR
+816 
-826 LGIYRDSWQNNGM
+826 
-839 VHLSESVD
+839 
-847 EQNRLSSNDVRT
+847 RT
-859 LVVVDIRGSETLQ
+859 LVVVDVRGSETLQ
-872 DWVTNVGSQLNPSWG
+872 DWITNMGSQAG
-887 SFDDGAET
+887 SDSQSFET
-895 VLNSLIHGT
+895 GKNMVLTSLLHGT
-904 GDTVNCTECNG
+904 GDTASCLGCNG
-915 VGCVMCMGYISYYN
+915 AGCAICMGYIPYYN
-929 IQNPIV
+929 IHNPIV

-959 DNCCGILN
+959 ANCCGFLN

-980 PNTVDTNEEGK
+980 PNTVDTNEEGSI
-991 VVYTGDNIYNIMNN
+991 VYTGDNIYNILNN
-1005 NDAVTFL
+1005 NDAVTFV
-1012 PRTLNPSDW
+1012 PRTVDFSDW
-1021 RNSVWKRHGVDLHIT
+1021 RNTTWKRHGVDLRIT
-1036 MPMSVATP
+1036 MPMSIDKL
-1044 LLRDKNTA
+1044 LLRRLSTA
-1052 VIGFGGHAMST
+1052 AIGAGGHAMST

-1135 LANSSGI
+1135 MANSSGI

-1153 FFIPFG
+1153 FLIPFG

-1174 MTFATEVAGLGSAFN
+1174 MTFSTEVAGLGSAFN

-1297 VIRRKFASGTVNY
+1297 VIRRKFASGTVDY
-1310 DVGVKVDK
+1310 DVGVKVGN

>member
-1 MKVKLERCKKIF
+1 MKVKFERCKKIF

-114 ISGRSITATNKGYTV
+114 TSGRSITATNKGYTV
-129 SFKIKGDTNGLNM
+129 SFKIKGDTNDLNM

-214 DLEYVVTSNSLK
+214 DLEYVITSNSLK

-241 FDLDSGGLMPAEQA
+241 FDLNSDGLVPAEQA
-255 DGSIKWVDPKN
+255 DGSIKWTDPKN
-266 PDETVFLLDA
+266 PDETVFFLDA

-349 SIKEIRAGRNLTNT
+349 AIKEIRAGRNLTNT

-369 IEMPANLPAGSVI
+369 IEMPENLPAGSVI

-551 SVTDDGFKLRAQ
+551 SATDDGFKLRAQ

-576 AKMTADNT
+576 VKMTADNT

-611 GGGHERLVEVSSNA
+611 SGEHERLVEVSSNA
-625 SWSVSTNSSW
+625 SWSVSTDSSW

-670 AGDVVETI
+670 AGDAVETI

-718 AYAAYNPLVG
+718 AYAAYNPLTG
-728 GFAQVVPGA
+728 PIAGLVPGI

-748 LFELEGFNTQSFNYS
+748 LLELEGFNVQSFNYGAN
-763 DSDTV
+763 DAV
-768 AHVIAHRNIT
+768 AHVIAHRSIVAGADTSDSYNGIDFYRGGT
-778 FDLSESTVYGNN
+778 NNGTSEKLFCIDRDGYWNST
-790 NSYSGGNS
+790 
-798 NESFKNGSI
+798 
-807 GAGLLADYY
+807 
-816 NDWDSADVFR
+816 DVLR
-826 LGIYRDSWQNNGM
+826 LGFSRNSEQNNGM
-839 VHLSESVD
+839 VRLSESAD
-847 EQNRLSSNDVRT
+847 EQNQLNNDENRV
-859 LVVVDIRGSETLQ
+859 LIVVDIRGSETLQ
-872 DWVTNVGSQLNPSWG
+872 DWIVNAGTQIPEIKR
-887 SFDDGAET
+887 SFSDGKNI
-895 VLNSLIHGT
+895 VLNSLLHGT
-904 GDTVNCTECNG
+904 GDTANCTECDG
-915 VGCVMCMGYISYYN
+915 DGCVICMGYIPYYN

-935 LVTGHSLGAAVAN
+935 LVTAHSLGAAVAN

-959 DNCCGILN
+959 VNCCGILN

-980 PNTVDTNEEGK
+980 PNTVDTNEEGS

-1012 PRTLNPSDW
+1012 PRTIDFSNW
-1021 RNSVWKRHGVDLHIT
+1021 RNSMWKRHGVDLHIT
-1036 MPMSVATP
+1036 MPMSVKIQA
-1044 LLRDKNTA
+1044 LKDNGTA

-1261 VIKVRFICRANGA
+1261 VIKVRFICRTNGA

-1281 NEGVI
+1281 HEGVI

-1297 VIRRKFASGTVNY
+1297 VIRRKFASGTVDY

>member
-1 MKVKLERCKKIF
+1 
-13 SMFLIIVLLFGI
+13 
-25 LPVSALQGNVSD
+25 
-37 STTSRIVKE
+37 
-46 IVEMREESVKYF
+46 
-58 ICEDGSYIAATY
+58 
-70 SSPVH
+70 
-75 YEESG
+75 
-80 KWEEIDNTLTLN
+80 
-92 TKSGEAVYSTK
+92 
-103 NGFDVTIPQNL
+103 
-114 ISGRSITATNKGYTV
+114 
-129 SFKIKGDTNGLNM
+129 M

-167 GEVSASA
+167 GEVSSSA

-241 FDLDSGGLMPAEQA
+241 FDLNSDGLVPAEQA
-255 DGSIKWVDPKN
+255 DGSIKWTDPKN
-266 PDETVFLLDA
+266 PDETVFFLDA

-349 SIKEIRAGRNLTNT
+349 AIKEIRAGRNLTNT

-369 IEMPANLPAGSVI
+369 IEMPENLPAGSVI

-551 SVTDDGFKLRAQ
+551 SATDDGFKLRAQ

-576 AKMTADNT
+576 VKMTADNT

-611 GGGHERLVEVSSNA
+611 SGEHERLVEVSSNA
-625 SWSVSTNSSW
+625 SWSVSTDSSW

-670 AGDVVETI
+670 AGDAVETI

-718 AYAAYNPLVG
+718 AYAAYNPLTG
-728 GFAQVVPGA
+728 PIAGLVPGI

-748 LFELEGFNTQSFNYS
+748 LLELEGFNVQSFNYGAN
-763 DSDTV
+763 DAV
-768 AHVIAHRNIT
+768 AHVIAHRSIVAGADTSDSYNGIDFYRGGT
-778 FDLSESTVYGNN
+778 NNGTSEKLFCIDRDGYWNST
-790 NSYSGGNS
+790 
-798 NESFKNGSI
+798 
-807 GAGLLADYY
+807 
-816 NDWDSADVFR
+816 DVLR
-826 LGIYRDSWQNNGM
+826 LGFSRNSEQNNGM
-839 VHLSESVD
+839 VRLSESAD
-847 EQNRLSSNDVRT
+847 EQNQLNNDENRV
-859 LVVVDIRGSETLQ
+859 LIVVDIRGSETLQ
-872 DWVTNVGSQLNPSWG
+872 DWIVNAGTQIPEIKR
-887 SFDDGAET
+887 SFSDGKNI
-895 VLNSLIHGT
+895 VLNSLLHGT
-904 GDTVNCTECNG
+904 GDTANCTECDG
-915 VGCVMCMGYISYYN
+915 DGCVICMGYIPYYN

-959 DNCCGILN
+959 VNCCGILN

-980 PNTVDTNEEGK
+980 PNTVDTNEEGS

-1012 PRTLNPSDW
+1012 PRTIDFSNW
-1021 RNSVWKRHGVDLHIT
+1021 RNSMWKRHGVDLHIT
-1036 MPMSVATP
+1036 MPMSVKIQA
-1044 LLRDKNTA
+1044 LKDNGTA

-1261 VIKVRFICRANGA
+1261 VIKVRFICRTNGA

-1281 NEGVI
+1281 HEGVI

-1297 VIRRKFASGTVNY
+1297 VIRRKFASGTVDY